1 MKKFKWSIL
10 LFIILALV
18 LSTGVSYLALNQNVK
33 KANENTTQKMTVALV
48 NEDQGTVFEGNK
60 IAFGDQFVKNV
71 NKNTKQEWYV
81 VSRGV
86 AESGLKNNNYN
97 MMIVIPNDF
106 SRKAVAIDSEL
117 PEKLTL
123 NYKVNATGNK
133 DLKAE
138 AENTASAILEDFN
151 KQIIDVYFASVIGK
165 LQGAQ
170 DNIGK
175 IIEKGTN
182 QTTMYKK
189 DVHSPLANYTNQF
202 KTVQDYTGIS
212 VNSFKG
218 FQDVLKGF
226 GQALDEGNKSNNT
239 YLEGFNNFQK
249 IQTDNNLLANN
260 FTNQFNQ
267 YMSDMNSGDVLKQ
280 LSALESANKIIANQ
294 FTLSEKDPN
303 ILADASTIQ
312 KYLTDVKKQ
321 VSEYDTELAGKLESD
336 IQETVIKK
344 LKQSMSNDGKQ
355 EIFINTLMKQPDVRI
370 KKQIENLIAKLPS
383 LNMEEIGQSDLPDT
397 TKLQLQNVIQFTKK
411 YNKENN
417 FYYDPVNKIS
427 LGSAIKEVKDKLYTE
442 GITFSDTAKVI
453 KMESSQTLKINI
465 PEEFK
470 LDGSTEA
477 LHIDGVDRTSDFL
490 QSEAGEITIAP
501 RNEGDIKI
509 SLHVKLKDPN
519 INIDVFSPVTW
530 QWELSGTHKKETSSE
545 KEEPN
550 KEDKGTQTEN
560 SKVENVVHKS
570 QYGIMP
576 LVHSAKNPIIKKM
589 ENTTGKDNGTGG
601 SPGGGTGTDN
611 GTGGNPGGGTGTD
624 NGTGGNPGG
633 GTGTDNGTGG
643 NPGGGTGTDN
653 GTGGNPG
660 GGTGTDNGTGGN
672 PGGGTGTDNG
682 TGGNPGGGTGTDNGT
697 GGNPGGGTGT
707 DNGTGG
713 NPGGGT
719 GTDNG
724 TGGNPGGGTG
734 TDNGT
739 GGNPGG
745 GTGTDNGTG
754 GNPGG
759 GTGTDNG
766 TGGNPGGE
774 TGTDNGKVIES
785 TTNQVVHQKTEV
797 LTKNISNVL
806 IKEAVDTVES
816 YQGLMSLYEMYY
828 GIDLRTKDVGP
839 KLEEG
844 SLDAIATE
852 QSLYYVL
859 NKQSLIDLISNLV
872 SASITSEVKQDMTGL
887 KQKIDSYQQL
897 ITSADQNSML
907 LAEKLNETMQQATSM
922 NQNLGEYVKGLAKW
936 RESSLK
942 LAEEQQVLTTNNA
955 GEQTAVLSLD
965 SGIKS
970 LTMQTQSLVESSKH
984 SLATSDDVYKT
995 FDQINGQ
1002 AKEIQDS
1009 GTTIVSK
1016 ADSLLND
1023 FTKKMED
1030 DKAFSKNFT
1039 KILANSRIGDRQN
1052 EMLYEFLSSPVQ
1064 KQNDGVIVAG
1074 NAFTPYLIV
1083 LTCFI
1088 VALFTAYAIANQE
1101 KKRTQSDH
1109 FEERFSLIDMN
1120 VPTTVVAFGISI
1132 VEGISIGVIS
1142 GRLLKFGQDQ
1152 SLLWIAFITIIMMAF
1167 VLVSTYLLR
1176 QIKMVGMFI
1185 LLVFLSMYLFLTE
1198 AVGSKVDQMS
1208 SVGKLRQFSPLQYI
1222 EGFLN
1227 DFISGKDT
1235 GKVIFIVLFV
1245 IAIIGLVSNLFVWH
1259 KKWEEKEVNDQ
1270 TMEHS
1275 G

>member
-33 KANENTTQKMTVALV
+33 KANENSTPKMTVALV

-86 AESGLKNNNYN
+86 AENGLKNNNYN

-138 AENTASAILEDFN
+138 AENTASTILEDFN
-151 KQIIDVYFASVIGK
+151 KQIIDVYFASIIGK

-175 IIEKGTN
+175 IIEKGN
-182 QTTMYKK
+182 VQTTMYKK

-202 KTVQDYTGIS
+202 KTVQDYTGVS
-212 VNSFKG
+212 VTSFKG

-226 GQALDEGNKSNNT
+226 GLALDEGNKSNNT
-239 YLEGFNNFQK
+239 YLDGFNNFQK
-249 IQTDNNLLANN
+249 MQTDNNLLANN

-267 YMSDMNSGDVLKQ
+267 YMSDMNTGDVLKQ
-280 LSALESANKIIANQ
+280 LSALESANKVITNQ
-294 FTLSEKDPN
+294 FTLSEKEPN
-303 ILADASTIQ
+303 ILADASAIQ
-312 KYLTDVKKQ
+312 KNLTDVKKQ
-321 VSEYDTELAGKLESD
+321 VSEYDTELAEKLESD
-336 IQETVIKK
+336 IQGTIIKK

-370 KKQIENLIAKLPS
+370 KKQIESLIAKLPS
-383 LNMEEIGQSDLPDT
+383 LNMEEIVQSELPDA
-397 TKLQLQNVIQFTKK
+397 TKLQLQNVIQFTNK

-427 LGSAIKEVKDKLYTE
+427 LGNAIKEVKDRLYKE
-442 GITFSDTAKVI
+442 GITFSDTANVI

-465 PEEFK
+465 PEEFE
-470 LDGSTEA
+470 LYGNTGA
-477 LHIDGVDRTSDFL
+477 LHIDDVDRTSDFL
-490 QSEAGEITIAP
+490 QSEAGEITIPP

-509 SLHVKLKDPN
+509 NLHVKLKNTN
-519 INIDVFSPVTW
+519 INIDVFSPVMW
-530 QWELSGTHKKETSSE
+530 DWKLSGNHKKETSSE

-576 LVHSAKNPIIKKM
+576 LVHNAKKPIIKKM
-589 ENTTGKDNGTGG
+589 ENTTGNNGG
-601 SPGGGTGTDN
+601 SQEGGSGIGNGGNQEGGTGTGN
-611 GTGGNPGGGTGTD
+611 GGNPNPGTG
-624 NGTGGNPGG
+624 NGGNPNP
-633 GTGTDNGTGG
+633 GTGNGG
-643 NPGGGTGTDN
+643 NPNPGTGN
-653 GTGGNPG
+653 GGNPDP
-660 GGTGTDNGTGGN
+660 GTGNGGN
-672 PGGGTGTDNG
+672 PDPGTGN
-682 TGGNPGGGTGTDNGT
+682 GGNPDPGTGN
-697 GGNPGGGTGT
+697 GGNPNPGTGNEGNP
-707 DNGTGG
+707 DPGTGNEGNPDPGTGNEGNPDPGTGNEGNPDPGTGNGG
-713 NPGGGT
+713 NPDPGT
-719 GTDNG
+719 GN
-724 TGGNPGGGTG
+724 GGNPDPGTG
-734 TDNGT
+734 N
-739 GGNPGG
+739 GGNQ
-745 GTGTDNGTG
+745 NQG
-754 GNPGG
+754 GNS
-759 GTGTDNG
+759 TT
-766 TGGNPGGE
+766 
-774 TGTDNGKVIES
+774 IES
-785 TTNQVVHQKTEV
+785 TTNQVVHQKSEE
-797 LTKNISNVL
+797 LTKNISSVL

-816 YQGLMSLYEMYY
+816 YQGLISLYEMYY

-872 SASITSEVKQDMTGL
+872 SSSITTEVKQDMTGL
-887 KQKIDSYQQL
+887 KQKIDSYQQF

-907 LAEKLNETMQQATSM
+907 LAEKLNVTTQQATSM
-922 NQNLGEYVKGLAKW
+922 NENLGEYLKGLAKW

-942 LAEEQQVLTTNNA
+942 LVEEQQVLTTNNT

-970 LTMQTQSLVESSKH
+970 LMMQSQSLVESSKH
-984 SLATSDDVYKT
+984 SLTTSDDVYKT

-1002 AKEIQDS
+1002 AKEIQES

-1023 FTKKMED
+1023 FTKKMDD
-1030 DKAFSKNFT
+1030 DKSFSKNFT

-1052 EMLYEFLSSPVQ
+1052 EMLYQFLSSPVQ

-1109 FEERFSLIDMN
+1109 FEEKFSLIDMN

-1132 VEGISIGVIS
+1132 VEGISIGIIS
-1142 GRLLKFGQDQ
+1142 GRLLQFGQDQ

-1208 SVGKLRQFSPLQYI
+1208 SVGKVRQFSPLQYI
-1222 EGFLN
+1222 ESFLN

>member
-1 MKKFKWSIL
+1 
-10 LFIILALV
+10 
-18 LSTGVSYLALNQNVK
+18 
-33 KANENTTQKMTVALV
+33 
-48 NEDQGTVFEGNK
+48 
-60 IAFGDQFVKNV
+60 
-71 NKNTKQEWYV
+71 
-81 VSRGV
+81 
-86 AESGLKNNNYN
+86 
-97 MMIVIPNDF
+97 
-106 SRKAVAIDSEL
+106 
-117 PEKLTL
+117 
-123 NYKVNATGNK
+123 
-133 DLKAE
+133 
-138 AENTASAILEDFN
+138 
-151 KQIIDVYFASVIGK
+151 
-165 LQGAQ
+165 
-170 DNIGK
+170 
-175 IIEKGTN
+175 
-182 QTTMYKK
+182 
-189 DVHSPLANYTNQF
+189 
-202 KTVQDYTGIS
+202 
-212 VNSFKG
+212 
-218 FQDVLKGF
+218 
-226 GQALDEGNKSNNT
+226 
-239 YLEGFNNFQK
+239 
-249 IQTDNNLLANN
+249 
-260 FTNQFNQ
+260 
-267 YMSDMNSGDVLKQ
+267 
-280 LSALESANKIIANQ
+280 
-294 FTLSEKDPN
+294 
-303 ILADASTIQ
+303 
-312 KYLTDVKKQ
+312 
-321 VSEYDTELAGKLESD
+321 
-336 IQETVIKK
+336 
-344 LKQSMSNDGKQ
+344 
-355 EIFINTLMKQPDVRI
+355 
-370 KKQIENLIAKLPS
+370 
-383 LNMEEIGQSDLPDT
+383 
-397 TKLQLQNVIQFTKK
+397 
-411 YNKENN
+411 
-417 FYYDPVNKIS
+417 
-427 LGSAIKEVKDKLYTE
+427 
-442 GITFSDTAKVI
+442 
-453 KMESSQTLKINI
+453 
-465 PEEFK
+465 
-470 LDGSTEA
+470 
-477 LHIDGVDRTSDFL
+477 
-490 QSEAGEITIAP
+490 
-501 RNEGDIKI
+501 
-509 SLHVKLKDPN
+509 
-519 INIDVFSPVTW
+519 
-530 QWELSGTHKKETSSE
+530 
-545 KEEPN
+545 
-550 KEDKGTQTEN
+550 
-560 SKVENVVHKS
+560 
-570 QYGIMP
+570 
-576 LVHSAKNPIIKKM
+576 
-589 ENTTGKDNGTGG
+589 
-601 SPGGGTGTDN
+601 GTDN
-611 GTGGNPGGGTGTD
+611 GGNPGGGTGTD
-624 NGTGGNPGG
+624 NGGNPGGGTGTDNGGNPGG
-633 GTGTDNGTGG
+633 GTGTDNGG

-653 GTGGNPG
+653 GNGGNQNQG
-660 GGTGTDNGTGGN
+660 GGST
-672 PGGGTGTDNG
+672 
-682 TGGNPGGGTGTDNGT
+682 
-697 GGNPGGGTGT
+697 
-707 DNGTGG
+707 
-713 NPGGGT
+713 
-719 GTDNG
+719 
-724 TGGNPGGGTG
+724 
-734 TDNGT
+734 
-739 GGNPGG
+739 
-745 GTGTDNGTG
+745 
-754 GNPGG
+754 
-759 GTGTDNG
+759 
-766 TGGNPGGE
+766 
-774 TGTDNGKVIES
+774 VIER
-785 TTNQVVHQKTEV
+785 TNNYIVHQKTEK
-797 LTKNISNVL
+797 LTNNTSNVL
-806 IKEAVDTVES
+806 IKEAVETVQS
-816 YQGLMSLYEMYY
+816 YQGLMSLYQVYY
-828 GIDLRTKDVGP
+828 GIDLRTNDVGP

-844 SLDAIATE
+844 SLDAIATDH
-852 QSLYYVL
+852 SLYYML
-859 NKQSLIDLISNLV
+859 NKQSVIDLISNLV

-942 LAEEQQVLTTNNA
+942 LVEEQQVLTTNNA

-1132 VEGISIGVIS
+1132 VEGISIGIIS

>member
-18 LSTGVSYLALNQNVK
+18 LSTGISYLALNQNVK
-33 KANENTTQKMTVALV
+33 KANENTTPKMTVALV

-175 IIEKGTN
+175 IIEKGIN

-226 GQALDEGNKSNNT
+226 GQALEEGNKSNNT

-249 IQTDNNLLANN
+249 MQTDNNLLANN

-267 YMSDMNSGDVLKQ
+267 YMSDMNSGDTLKQ

-303 ILADASTIQ
+303 ILADASAIQ

-336 IQETVIKK
+336 IQATI
-344 LKQSMSNDGKQ
+344 LKRLQKSISNDGQ
-355 EIFINTLMKQPDVRI
+355 HEVVINSLMKQPDLRI
-370 KKQIENLIAKLPS
+370 KQQIENLIAKLPS
-383 LNMEEIGQSDLPDT
+383 LNMEEIVQSDLPDV
-397 TKLQLQNVIQFTKK
+397 TKLQLKNVIQFTNK

-417 FYYDPVNKIS
+417 FNYDPVNKIS
-427 LGSAIKEVKDKLYTE
+427 LGNSIKKVKESLAKD

-453 KMESSQTLKINI
+453 GMDSSQTMNI
-465 PEEFK
+465 TIPSGFE
-470 LDGSTEA
+470 LYGNTDS
-477 LHIDGVDRTSDFL
+477 LLIDGVDRTSEFL
-490 QSEAGEITIAP
+490 QNGAVAISA
-501 RNEGDIKI
+501 RNEGDLKI
-509 SLHVKLKDPN
+509 SLHVKLVDPS

-530 QWELSGTHKKETSSE
+530 EWKLNGNYEKETSTG

-550 KEDKGTQTEN
+550 KEEPNKENEGTKTGN
-560 SKVENVVHKS
+560 SKVENVVNKA

-576 LVHSAKNPIIKKM
+576 LVHTVNKPIIQKT
-589 ENTTGKDNGTGG
+589 EQSNNTEGN
-601 SPGGGTGTDN
+601 PGGGTGTDN
-611 GTGGNPGGGTGTD
+611 GTEGNPGGGTGTD

-653 GTGGNPG
+653 GNGGNQNQG
-660 GGTGTDNGTGGN
+660 GGST
-672 PGGGTGTDNG
+672 
-682 TGGNPGGGTGTDNGT
+682 
-697 GGNPGGGTGT
+697 
-707 DNGTGG
+707 
-713 NPGGGT
+713 
-719 GTDNG
+719 
-724 TGGNPGGGTG
+724 
-734 TDNGT
+734 
-739 GGNPGG
+739 
-745 GTGTDNGTG
+745 
-754 GNPGG
+754 
-759 GTGTDNG
+759 
-766 TGGNPGGE
+766 
-774 TGTDNGKVIES
+774 VIER
-785 TTNQVVHQKTEV
+785 TNNHVVHQKTEK
-797 LTKNISNVL
+797 LTDNTSNIL
-806 IKEAVDTVES
+806 IKEAVETVQS
-816 YQGLMSLYEMYY
+816 YQGLMSLYQVYY
-828 GIDLRTKDVGP
+828 GIDLRTNDVGP

-844 SLDAIATE
+844 SLDAIATDH
-852 QSLYYVL
+852 SLYYML
-859 NKQSLIDLISNLV
+859 NKQSVIDLISNLV
-872 SASITSEVKQDMTGL
+872 SASIMSEVKQDMMGL

-897 ITSADQNSML
+897 ITSADQNSIL

-922 NQNLGEYVKGLAKW
+922 NQNLGEYLKGLAKW

-1002 AKEIQDS
+1002 AKEIQES

-1052 EMLYEFLSSPVQ
+1052 EMLYDFLASPVQ

-1132 VEGISIGVIS
+1132 VEGISIGIIS

-1208 SVGKLRQFSPLQYI
+1208 SVGKMRQFSPLQYI

>member
-336 IQETVIKK
+336 MQATI
-344 LKQSMSNDGKQ
+344 LKRLQKSISNDGQ
-355 EIFINTLMKQPDVRI
+355 HEVVINSLMKQPDIRI
-370 KKQIENLIAKLPS
+370 KQQMEDLIKKLPS
-383 LNMEEIGQSDLPDT
+383 LNMEEIVQSDLPDV
-397 TKLQLQNVIQFTKK
+397 TKLQLKNVIQFTNK

-417 FYYDPVNKIS
+417 FYYDPANKIS
-427 LGSAIKEVKDKLYTE
+427 LGNAMKEVKANLYKY
-442 GITFSDTAKVI
+442 GIIFNDTAKVI
-453 KMESSQTLKINI
+453 GMESPQTLTVSI
-465 PEEFK
+465 PSGFE
-470 LDGSTEA
+470 LYGSTDS
-477 LHIDGVDRTSDFL
+477 LLIDGVDRTSEFL
-490 QSEAGEITIAP
+490 QNGAVAISAH
-501 RNEGDIKI
+501 NDGDFRI
-509 SLHVKLKDPN
+509 SLRVKLIDPN
-519 INIDVFSPVTW
+519 SKIDVFSPVTW
-530 QWELSGTHKKETSSE
+530 EWKLDGKNEKETSTGKE
-545 KEEPN
+545 ETKKEEPN
-550 KEDKGTQTEN
+550 KENEGTKTDN
-560 SKVENVVHKS
+560 SKVENVVNKT

-576 LVHSAKNPIIKKM
+576 LVNTVNKPIIQKK
-589 ENTTGKDNGTGG
+589 EQSNNNTEGN
-601 SPGGGTGTDN
+601 PGGGTGTDN
-611 GTGGNPGGGTGTD
+611 EGNPGGGTGTDNGGNPGGGTGTD
-624 NGTGGNPGG
+624 NGGNPGGGTGTDNGGNPGG
-633 GTGTDNGTGG
+633 GTGTDNGG

-653 GTGGNPG
+653 GGNPE
-660 GGTGTDNGTGGN
+660 GGTGTDNGGN
-672 PGGGTGTDNG
+672 QNQGGGS
-682 TGGNPGGGTGTDNGT
+682 
-697 GGNPGGGTGT
+697 
-707 DNGTGG
+707 
-713 NPGGGT
+713 
-719 GTDNG
+719 
-724 TGGNPGGGTG
+724 
-734 TDNGT
+734 
-739 GGNPGG
+739 
-745 GTGTDNGTG
+745 
-754 GNPGG
+754 
-759 GTGTDNG
+759 
-766 TGGNPGGE
+766 
-774 TGTDNGKVIES
+774 KVIER
-785 TTNQVVHQKTEV
+785 TNNHIVHQKTET
-797 LTKNISNVL
+797 LTDSTSNVL
-806 IKEAVDTVES
+806 IKEAVETVQS
-816 YQGLMSLYEMYY
+816 YQGLMSLYQVYY
-828 GIDLRTKDVGP
+828 GIDLRTNDVGP

-844 SLDAIATE
+844 SLDAIATDH
-852 QSLYYVL
+852 SLYYML
-859 NKQSLIDLISNLV
+859 NKQSVIDLISNLV

-1002 AKEIQDS
+1002 AKEIQES

>member
-33 KANENTTQKMTVALV
+33 KANENTTPKMTVALV

-86 AESGLKNNNYN
+86 AENGLKNNNYN

-106 SRKAVAIDSEL
+106 SRKAVAIDSEI

-138 AENTASAILEDFN
+138 AENTASVILEDFN
-151 KQIIDVYFASVIGK
+151 KQIIDVYFASIIGK

-175 IIEKGTN
+175 IIEKGN
-182 QTTMYKK
+182 VQTTMYKK
-189 DVHSPLANYTNQF
+189 DIHSPLANYTNQF
-202 KTVQDYTGIS
+202 KTVQDYTGVS

-226 GQALDEGNKSNNT
+226 GQALDEGNKSNST
-239 YLEGFNNFQK
+239 YLDGFNNFQK
-249 IQTDNNLLANN
+249 MQTDNNLLANN

-267 YMSDMNSGDVLKQ
+267 YMNDMNTGDALKQ
-280 LSALESANKIIANQ
+280 LSALESANKIISNQ
-294 FTLSEKDPN
+294 FTFSEKEPN
-303 ILADASTIQ
+303 ILTDAAAIQ
-312 KYLTDVKKQ
+312 KYLADVKKQ

-355 EIFINTLMKQPDVRI
+355 EIFINTLMKQPDARI

-397 TKLQLQNVIQFTKK
+397 TKLQLQNVIQFTQK

-427 LGSAIKEVKDKLYTE
+427 LGNAIKEVKDRLYTE

-453 KMESSQTLKINI
+453 KMESPQILKIKI

-470 LDGSTEA
+470 LDGSTGF
-477 LHIDGVDRTSDFL
+477 LHIDDVDRTSDFL

-509 SLHVKLKDPN
+509 SLDVKLKDPN

-530 QWELSGTHKKETSSE
+530 QWELSGTHKKETSPE

-601 SPGGGTGTDN
+601 
-611 GTGGNPGGGTGTD
+611 NPGGGTGTD

-633 GTGTDNGTGG
+633 GTGKDNGTGG
-643 NPGGGTGTDN
+643 NS
-653 GTGGNPG
+653 
-660 GGTGTDNGTGGN
+660 
-672 PGGGTGTDNG
+672 
-682 TGGNPGGGTGTDNGT
+682 
-697 GGNPGGGTGT
+697 
-707 DNGTGG
+707 
-713 NPGGGT
+713 
-719 GTDNG
+719 
-724 TGGNPGGGTG
+724 GGGTG

-774 TGTDNGKVIES
+774 TGTDNGTGGNPGGETGTDNGKVTES
-785 TTNQVVHQKTEV
+785 TTNQVVHQKAEV
-797 LTKNISNVL
+797 LTKNISSVL

-844 SLDAIATE
+844 SLDAIATD

-872 SASITSEVKQDMTGL
+872 SSSITTEIKQDMSGL
-887 KQKIDSYQQL
+887 KQKINSYQQS

-907 LAEKLNETMQQATSM
+907 LAEKLNGTTQQATSM
-922 NQNLGEYVKGLAKW
+922 NENLGEYLKGLAKW
-936 RESSLK
+936 RENSLK
-942 LAEEQQVLTTNNA
+942 LVEEQQVLTANHA

-970 LTMQTQSLVESSKH
+970 LMMQSQSLVESSKH

-1016 ADSLLND
+1016 ADLLLND

-1030 DKAFSKNFT
+1030 DKSFSKNFT

-1052 EMLYEFLSSPVQ
+1052 EMLYDFLASPVQ

-1101 KKRTQSDH
+1101 KKRMQSDH
-1109 FEERFSLIDMN
+1109 FEEKFSLIDMN

-1132 VEGISIGVIS
+1132 VEGISIGIIS

-1152 SLLWIAFITIIMMAF
+1152 SLLWIAFITFIMMAF

-1208 SVGKLRQFSPLQYI
+1208 SVGKIRQFSPLQYI
-1222 EGFLN
+1222 ESFLN

-1235 GKVIFIVLFV
+1235 GKVIFVVLFV

>member
-33 KANENTTQKMTVALV
+33 KANENTTPKMTVALV
-48 NEDQGTVFEGNK
+48 NEDQGIVFEGNK

-71 NKNTKQEWYV
+71 NKNMKQEWYV

-86 AESGLKNNNYN
+86 AENGLKNNNYN

-106 SRKAVAIDSEL
+106 SRKAVAIDSEI

-138 AENTASAILEDFN
+138 AENTASVILEDFN
-151 KQIIDVYFASVIGK
+151 KQIIDVYFASIIGK

-175 IIEKGTN
+175 IIEKGN
-182 QTTMYKK
+182 VQTTMYKK
-189 DVHSPLANYTNQF
+189 DIHSPLANYTNQF
-202 KTVQDYTGIS
+202 KTVQDYTGVS

-239 YLEGFNNFQK
+239 YLDGFNNFQK
-249 IQTDNNLLANN
+249 MQTDNNLLANN

-267 YMSDMNSGDVLKQ
+267 YMNDMNTGDALKQ
-280 LSALESANKIIANQ
+280 LSALESANKIISNQ
-294 FTLSEKDPN
+294 FTFSEKEPN
-303 ILADASTIQ
+303 ILTDASAIQ

-411 YNKENN
+411 YNKEND
-417 FYYDPVNKIS
+417 FYYDPVNKVS
-427 LGSAIKEVKDKLYTE
+427 LGNAIKEVKDRLYTE
-442 GITFSDTAKVI
+442 GITFSDTVKVI
-453 KMESSQTLKINI
+453 KMESPQILKIKI

-477 LHIDGVDRTSDFL
+477 LYIDDVDRTSDFL

-509 SLHVKLKDPN
+509 SLHVKLKDSN
-519 INIDVFSPVTW
+519 INIDVFSPVMW
-530 QWELSGTHKKETSSE
+530 QWELSGTHKKETSPE
-545 KEEPN
+545 KEKPN

-601 SPGGGTGTDN
+601 SQGGGTGK
-611 GTGGNPGGGTGTD
+611 
-624 NGTGGNPGG
+624 
-633 GTGTDNGTGG
+633 
-643 NPGGGTGTDN
+643 
-653 GTGGNPG
+653 
-660 GGTGTDNGTGGN
+660 
-672 PGGGTGTDNG
+672 
-682 TGGNPGGGTGTDNGT
+682 
-697 GGNPGGGTGT
+697 
-707 DNGTGG
+707 
-713 NPGGGT
+713 
-719 GTDNG
+719 DNG

-785 TTNQVVHQKTEV
+785 TTNQVIHQKTEKI
-797 LTKNISNVL
+797 TDITSSVL

-844 SLDAIATE
+844 SLDAIATD

-872 SASITSEVKQDMTGL
+872 SSSITTEIKQDMSGL
-887 KQKIDSYQQL
+887 KQKINSYQQS

-907 LAEKLNETMQQATSM
+907 LAEKLNGTTQQATSM
-922 NQNLGEYVKGLAKW
+922 NENLGEYVKGLAKW
-936 RESSLK
+936 RENSLK
-942 LAEEQQVLTTNNA
+942 LVEEQQVVTTNHA

-970 LTMQTQSLVESSKH
+970 LMMQSQSLVESSKH

-1016 ADSLLND
+1016 ADLLLND

-1030 DKAFSKNFT
+1030 DKSFSKNFT

-1052 EMLYEFLSSPVQ
+1052 EMLYDFLASPVQ

-1101 KKRTQSDH
+1101 KKRMQSDH
-1109 FEERFSLIDMN
+1109 FEEKFSLIDMN

-1132 VEGISIGVIS
+1132 VEGISIGIIS

-1152 SLLWIAFITIIMMAF
+1152 SLLWIAFITFIMMAF

-1208 SVGKLRQFSPLQYI
+1208 SVGKIRQFSPLQYI
-1222 EGFLN
+1222 ESFLN

-1235 GKVIFIVLFV
+1235 GKVIFVVLFV

>member
-1 MKKFKWSIL
+1 M
-10 LFIILALV
+10 
-18 LSTGVSYLALNQNVK
+18 
-33 KANENTTQKMTVALV
+33 
-48 NEDQGTVFEGNK
+48 
-60 IAFGDQFVKNV
+60 
-71 NKNTKQEWYV
+71 
-81 VSRGV
+81 
-86 AESGLKNNNYN
+86 
-97 MMIVIPNDF
+97 
-106 SRKAVAIDSEL
+106 
-117 PEKLTL
+117 
-123 NYKVNATGNK
+123 
-133 DLKAE
+133 KAE
-138 AENTASAILEDFN
+138 AENTASVILEDFN
-151 KQIIDVYFASVIGK
+151 KQIIDVYFASIIGK

-175 IIEKGTN
+175 IIEKGN
-182 QTTMYKK
+182 VQTTMYKK
-189 DVHSPLANYTNQF
+189 DIHSPLANYTNQF
-202 KTVQDYTGIS
+202 KTVQDYTGVS

-226 GQALDEGNKSNNT
+226 GQALDEGNKSNST
-239 YLEGFNNFQK
+239 YLDGFNNFQK
-249 IQTDNNLLANN
+249 MQTDNNLLANN

-267 YMSDMNSGDVLKQ
+267 YMNDMNTGDALKQ
-280 LSALESANKIIANQ
+280 LSALESANKIISNQ
-294 FTLSEKDPN
+294 FTFSEKEPN
-303 ILADASTIQ
+303 ILTDAAAIQ
-312 KYLTDVKKQ
+312 KYLADVKKQ

-355 EIFINTLMKQPDVRI
+355 EIFINTLMKQPDARI

-397 TKLQLQNVIQFTKK
+397 TKLQLQNVIQFTQK

-427 LGSAIKEVKDKLYTE
+427 LGNAIKEVKDRLYTE

-453 KMESSQTLKINI
+453 KMESPQILKIKI

-470 LDGSTEA
+470 LDGSTGF
-477 LHIDGVDRTSDFL
+477 LHIDDVDRTSDFL

-509 SLHVKLKDPN
+509 SLDVKLKDPN

-530 QWELSGTHKKETSSE
+530 QWELSGTHKKETSPE

-601 SPGGGTGTDN
+601 
-611 GTGGNPGGGTGTD
+611 NPGGGTGTE
-624 NGTGGNPGG
+624 NGTGGNTGG
-633 GTGTDNGTGG
+633 GTGTE
-643 NPGGGTGTDN
+643 
-653 GTGGNPG
+653 
-660 GGTGTDNGTGGN
+660 
-672 PGGGTGTDNG
+672 
-682 TGGNPGGGTGTDNGT
+682 
-697 GGNPGGGTGT
+697 
-707 DNGTGG
+707 
-713 NPGGGT
+713 
-719 GTDNG
+719 
-724 TGGNPGGGTG
+724 
-734 TDNGT
+734 
-739 GGNPGG
+739 
-745 GTGTDNGTG
+745 NGTG

-774 TGTDNGKVIES
+774 TGTDNGKVTES
-785 TTNQVVHQKTEV
+785 TTNQVVHQKAEV
-797 LTKNISNVL
+797 LTKNISSVL

-844 SLDAIATE
+844 SLDAIATD

-872 SASITSEVKQDMTGL
+872 SSSITTEIKQDMSGL
-887 KQKIDSYQQL
+887 KQKINSYQQS

-907 LAEKLNETMQQATSM
+907 LAEKLNGTTQQATSM
-922 NQNLGEYVKGLAKW
+922 NENLGEYLKGLAKW
-936 RESSLK
+936 RENSLK
-942 LAEEQQVLTTNNA
+942 LVEEQQVLTANHA

-970 LTMQTQSLVESSKH
+970 LMMQSQSLVESSKH

-1016 ADSLLND
+1016 ADLLLND

-1030 DKAFSKNFT
+1030 DKSFSKNFT

-1052 EMLYEFLSSPVQ
+1052 EMLYDFLASPVQ

-1101 KKRTQSDH
+1101 KKRMQSDH
-1109 FEERFSLIDMN
+1109 FEEKFSLIDMN

-1132 VEGISIGVIS
+1132 VEGISIGIIS

-1152 SLLWIAFITIIMMAF
+1152 SLLWIAFITFIMMAF

-1208 SVGKLRQFSPLQYI
+1208 SVGKIRQFSPLQYI
-1222 EGFLN
+1222 ESFLN

-1235 GKVIFIVLFV
+1235 GKVIFVVLFV

>member
-33 KANENTTQKMTVALV
+33 KANENTTPKMTVALV

-86 AESGLKNNNYN
+86 AENGLKNNNYN

-106 SRKAVAIDSEL
+106 SRKAVAIDSEI

-138 AENTASAILEDFN
+138 AENTASVILEDFN
-151 KQIIDVYFASVIGK
+151 KQIIDVYFASIIGK

-175 IIEKGTN
+175 IIEKGN
-182 QTTMYKK
+182 VQTTMYKK
-189 DVHSPLANYTNQF
+189 DIHSPLANYTNQF
-202 KTVQDYTGIS
+202 KTVQDYTGVS

-226 GQALDEGNKSNNT
+226 GQALDEGNKSNST
-239 YLEGFNNFQK
+239 YLDGFNNFQK
-249 IQTDNNLLANN
+249 MQTDNNLLANN

-267 YMSDMNSGDVLKQ
+267 YMNDMNTGDALKQ
-280 LSALESANKIIANQ
+280 LSALESANKSISNQ
-294 FTLSEKDPN
+294 FTFSEKEPN
-303 ILADASTIQ
+303 ILTDASAVQ
-312 KYLTDVKKQ
+312 KYLADVKKQ

-355 EIFINTLMKQPDVRI
+355 EIFINTLMKQPDARI

-383 LNMEEIGQSDLPDT
+383 LNMEEIGQSDLPDA

-427 LGSAIKEVKDKLYTE
+427 LGNAIKEVKDRLYTE
-442 GITFSDTAKVI
+442 RITFSDTAKVI
-453 KMESSQTLKINI
+453 KMESPQILKIKI

-477 LHIDGVDRTSDFL
+477 LYIDDVDRTSDFL

-509 SLHVKLKDPN
+509 DLHVKLKDPN
-519 INIDVFSPVTW
+519 INIDVFSPVMW
-530 QWELSGTHKKETSSE
+530 QWELSGTHTKETSPE
-545 KEEPN
+545 KEEPNKEEPN

-576 LVHSAKNPIIKKM
+576 LVHNAKKPIIKKM
-589 ENTTGKDNGTGG
+589 ENTTGN
-601 SPGGGTGTDN
+601 N
-611 GTGGNPGGGTGTD
+611 EGNPGGGTGTD

-643 NPGGGTGTDN
+643 NR
-653 GTGGNPG
+653 
-660 GGTGTDNGTGGN
+660 
-672 PGGGTGTDNG
+672 
-682 TGGNPGGGTGTDNGT
+682 
-697 GGNPGGGTGT
+697 
-707 DNGTGG
+707 
-713 NPGGGT
+713 GGGT

-785 TTNQVVHQKTEV
+785 TTNQVIHQKTEKIPDI
-797 LTKNISNVL
+797 TSSVL

-844 SLDAIATE
+844 SLDAIATD

-872 SASITSEVKQDMTGL
+872 SSSITTEIKQDMSGL
-887 KQKIDSYQQL
+887 KQKINSYQQS

-907 LAEKLNETMQQATSM
+907 LAEKLNGTTQQATSM
-922 NQNLGEYVKGLAKW
+922 NENLGEYVKGLAKW
-936 RESSLK
+936 RENSLK
-942 LAEEQQVLTTNNA
+942 LVEEQQVVTTNHA

-970 LTMQTQSLVESSKH
+970 LMMQSQSLVESSKH

-1016 ADSLLND
+1016 ADLLLND

-1030 DKAFSKNFT
+1030 DKSFSKNFT

-1052 EMLYEFLSSPVQ
+1052 EMLYDFLASPVQ

-1101 KKRTQSDH
+1101 KKRMQSDH
-1109 FEERFSLIDMN
+1109 FEEKFSLIDMN

-1132 VEGISIGVIS
+1132 VEGISIGIIS

-1152 SLLWIAFITIIMMAF
+1152 SLLWIAFITFIMMAF

-1208 SVGKLRQFSPLQYI
+1208 SVGKIRQFSPLQYI
-1222 EGFLN
+1222 ESFLN

-1235 GKVIFIVLFV
+1235 GKVIFVVLFV

>member
-336 IQETVIKK
+336 MQATI
-344 LKQSMSNDGKQ
+344 LKRLQKSISNDGQ
-355 EIFINTLMKQPDVRI
+355 HEVVINSLMKQPDTRI
-370 KKQIENLIAKLPS
+370 KQQMEDLIKKLPS
-383 LNMEEIGQSDLPDT
+383 LNMEEIVQSDLPDV
-397 TKLQLQNVIQFTKK
+397 TKLQLKNVIQFTNK

-417 FYYDPVNKIS
+417 FDYDPANKIS
-427 LGSAIKEVKDKLYTE
+427 LGNAMKEVKANLYKY
-442 GITFSDTAKVI
+442 GIIFNDTAKVI
-453 KMESSQTLKINI
+453 GMESPQTLTVSI
-465 PEEFK
+465 PSGFE
-470 LDGSTEA
+470 LYGSTDS
-477 LHIDGVDRTSDFL
+477 LLIDGVDRTSEFL
-490 QSEAGEITIAP
+490 QNGAVAISAH
-501 RNEGDIKI
+501 NDGDFRI
-509 SLHVKLKDPN
+509 SLRVKLIDPN
-519 INIDVFSPVTW
+519 SKIDVFSPVTW
-530 QWELSGTHKKETSSE
+530 EWKLDGKNEKETSTGKE
-545 KEEPN
+545 ETKKEEPN
-550 KEDKGTQTEN
+550 KENEGTKTDN
-560 SKVENVVHKS
+560 SKVENVVNKT

-576 LVHSAKNPIIKKM
+576 LVNTVNKPIIQKT
-589 ENTTGKDNGTGG
+589 EQSNNNTEGN
-601 SPGGGTGTDN
+601 PEGGTGTDN
-611 GTGGNPGGGTGTD
+611 GGNQNQGGGS
-624 NGTGGNPGG
+624 
-633 GTGTDNGTGG
+633 
-643 NPGGGTGTDN
+643 
-653 GTGGNPG
+653 
-660 GGTGTDNGTGGN
+660 
-672 PGGGTGTDNG
+672 
-682 TGGNPGGGTGTDNGT
+682 
-697 GGNPGGGTGT
+697 
-707 DNGTGG
+707 
-713 NPGGGT
+713 
-719 GTDNG
+719 
-724 TGGNPGGGTG
+724 
-734 TDNGT
+734 
-739 GGNPGG
+739 
-745 GTGTDNGTG
+745 
-754 GNPGG
+754 
-759 GTGTDNG
+759 
-766 TGGNPGGE
+766 
-774 TGTDNGKVIES
+774 KVIER
-785 TTNQVVHQKTEV
+785 TNNHIVHQKTET
-797 LTKNISNVL
+797 LTDSTSNVL
-806 IKEAVDTVES
+806 IKEAVETVQS
-816 YQGLMSLYEMYY
+816 YQGLMSLYQVYY
-828 GIDLRTKDVGP
+828 GIDLRTNDVGP

-844 SLDAIATE
+844 SLDAIATDH
-852 QSLYYVL
+852 SLYYML
-859 NKQSLIDLISNLV
+859 NKQSVIDLISNLV

-1002 AKEIQDS
+1002 AKEIQES

>member
-33 KANENTTQKMTVALV
+33 KANENTTPKMTVALV

-86 AESGLKNNNYN
+86 AENGLKNNNYN

-106 SRKAVAIDSEL
+106 SRKAVAIDSEI

-138 AENTASAILEDFN
+138 AENTASVILEDFN
-151 KQIIDVYFASVIGK
+151 KQIIDVYFASIIGK

-175 IIEKGTN
+175 IIEKGN
-182 QTTMYKK
+182 VQTTMYKK
-189 DVHSPLANYTNQF
+189 DIHSPLANYTNQF
-202 KTVQDYTGIS
+202 KTVQDYTGVS

-226 GQALDEGNKSNNT
+226 GQALDEGNKSNST
-239 YLEGFNNFQK
+239 YLDGFNNFQK
-249 IQTDNNLLANN
+249 MQTDNNLLANN

-267 YMSDMNSGDVLKQ
+267 YMNDMNTGDALKQ
-280 LSALESANKIIANQ
+280 LSALESANKIISNQ
-294 FTLSEKDPN
+294 FTFSEKEPN
-303 ILADASTIQ
+303 ILTDAAAIQ
-312 KYLTDVKKQ
+312 KYLADVKKQ

-355 EIFINTLMKQPDVRI
+355 EIFINTLMKQPDARI

-383 LNMEEIGQSDLPDT
+383 LNMEEIGQSDLPDA

-427 LGSAIKEVKDKLYTE
+427 LGNAIKEVKDRLYTE

-453 KMESSQTLKINI
+453 KMESPQILKIKI

-477 LHIDGVDRTSDFL
+477 LYIDDVDRTSDFL

-509 SLHVKLKDPN
+509 DLHVKLKDPN
-519 INIDVFSPVTW
+519 INIDVFSPVMW
-530 QWELSGTHKKETSSE
+530 QWELSGTHKKETSPE
-545 KEEPN
+545 KEKPN

-601 SPGGGTGTDN
+601 
-611 GTGGNPGGGTGTD
+611 
-624 NGTGGNPGG
+624 
-633 GTGTDNGTGG
+633 
-643 NPGGGTGTDN
+643 
-653 GTGGNPG
+653 
-660 GGTGTDNGTGGN
+660 
-672 PGGGTGTDNG
+672 
-682 TGGNPGGGTGTDNGT
+682 
-697 GGNPGGGTGT
+697 
-707 DNGTGG
+707 
-713 NPGGGT
+713 
-719 GTDNG
+719 
-724 TGGNPGGGTG
+724 
-734 TDNGT
+734 
-739 GGNPGG
+739 
-745 GTGTDNGTG
+745 
-754 GNPGG
+754 
-759 GTGTDNG
+759 
-766 TGGNPGGE
+766 NPGGE
-774 TGTDNGKVIES
+774 TGTDNGKVTES
-785 TTNQVVHQKTEV
+785 TTNQVVHQKAEV
-797 LTKNISNVL
+797 LTKNISSVL

-844 SLDAIATE
+844 SLDAIATD

-872 SASITSEVKQDMTGL
+872 SSSITTEIKQDMSGL
-887 KQKIDSYQQL
+887 KQKINSYQQS

-907 LAEKLNETMQQATSM
+907 LAEKLNGTTQQATSM
-922 NQNLGEYVKGLAKW
+922 NENLGEYLKGLAKW
-936 RESSLK
+936 RENSLK
-942 LAEEQQVLTTNNA
+942 LVEEQQVLTTNHA
-955 GEQTAVLSLD
+955 GEQTAILSLD

-970 LTMQTQSLVESSKH
+970 LMMQSQSLVESSKH

-1016 ADSLLND
+1016 ADLLLND

-1030 DKAFSKNFT
+1030 DKSFSKNFT

-1052 EMLYEFLSSPVQ
+1052 EMLYDFLASPVQ
-1064 KQNDGVIVAG
+1064 KQNDGVIAAG

-1101 KKRTQSDH
+1101 KKRMQSDH
-1109 FEERFSLIDMN
+1109 FEEKFSLIDMN

-1132 VEGISIGVIS
+1132 VEGISIGIIS

-1152 SLLWIAFITIIMMAF
+1152 SLLWIAFITFIMMAF

-1208 SVGKLRQFSPLQYI
+1208 SVGKIRQFSPLQYI
-1222 EGFLN
+1222 ESFLN

-1235 GKVIFIVLFV
+1235 GKVIFVVLFV

>member
-1 MKKFKWSIL
+1 M
-10 LFIILALV
+10 FIILALV

-33 KANENTTQKMTVALV
+33 KANENTTPKMTVALV

-86 AESGLKNNNYN
+86 AENGLKNNNYN

-106 SRKAVAIDSEL
+106 SRKAVAIDSEI

-138 AENTASAILEDFN
+138 AENTASVILEDFN
-151 KQIIDVYFASVIGK
+151 KQIIDVYFASIIGK

-175 IIEKGTN
+175 IIEKGN
-182 QTTMYKK
+182 VQTTMYKK
-189 DVHSPLANYTNQF
+189 DIHSPLANYTNQF
-202 KTVQDYTGIS
+202 KTVQDYTGVS

-226 GQALDEGNKSNNT
+226 GQALDEGNKSNST
-239 YLEGFNNFQK
+239 YLDGFNNFQK
-249 IQTDNNLLANN
+249 MQTDNNLLANN

-267 YMSDMNSGDVLKQ
+267 YMNDMNTGDALKQ
-280 LSALESANKIIANQ
+280 LSALESANKIISNQ
-294 FTLSEKDPN
+294 FTFSEKEPN
-303 ILADASTIQ
+303 ILTDAAAIQ
-312 KYLTDVKKQ
+312 KYLADVKKQ

-355 EIFINTLMKQPDVRI
+355 EIFINTLMKQPDARI

-427 LGSAIKEVKDKLYTE
+427 LGNAIKEVKDRLYTE

-453 KMESSQTLKINI
+453 KMESAQTLKISI
-465 PEEFK
+465 PEEFE
-470 LDGSTEA
+470 LYGSTEA
-477 LHIDGVDRTSDFL
+477 LKIDDVDYTSMFL
-490 QSEAGEITIAP
+490 EKNGEITIPP

-509 SLHVKLKDPN
+509 NLNVKLKDPN
-519 INIDVFSPVTW
+519 INIDVFSPVMW
-530 QWELSGTHKKETSSE
+530 QWELSGTHKPE
-545 KEEPN
+545 KEKPN

-576 LVHSAKNPIIKKM
+576 LVHNAKTPIIKKM
-589 ENTTGKDNGTGG
+589 ENTTGNNEG
-601 SPGGGTGTDN
+601 SQGGGTGK
-611 GTGGNPGGGTGTD
+611 
-624 NGTGGNPGG
+624 
-633 GTGTDNGTGG
+633 
-643 NPGGGTGTDN
+643 
-653 GTGGNPG
+653 
-660 GGTGTDNGTGGN
+660 
-672 PGGGTGTDNG
+672 
-682 TGGNPGGGTGTDNGT
+682 
-697 GGNPGGGTGT
+697 
-707 DNGTGG
+707 
-713 NPGGGT
+713 
-719 GTDNG
+719 
-724 TGGNPGGGTG
+724 
-734 TDNGT
+734 DNGT

-785 TTNQVVHQKTEV
+785 TTNQVVHQKAEV
-797 LTKNISNVL
+797 LTKNISSVL

-844 SLDAIATE
+844 SLDAIATD

-872 SASITSEVKQDMTGL
+872 SSSITTEIKQDMSGL
-887 KQKIDSYQQL
+887 KQKINSYQQS

-907 LAEKLNETMQQATSM
+907 LAEKLNGTTQQATSM
-922 NQNLGEYVKGLAKW
+922 NENLGEYLKGLAKW
-936 RESSLK
+936 RENSLK
-942 LAEEQQVLTTNNA
+942 LVEEQQVLTTNHA
-955 GEQTAVLSLD
+955 GEQTAILSLD

-970 LTMQTQSLVESSKH
+970 LMMQSQSLVESSKH

-1016 ADSLLND
+1016 ADLLLND

-1030 DKAFSKNFT
+1030 DKSFSKNFT

-1052 EMLYEFLSSPVQ
+1052 EMLYDFLASPVQ
-1064 KQNDGVIVAG
+1064 KQNDGVIAAG

-1101 KKRTQSDH
+1101 KKRMQSDH
-1109 FEERFSLIDMN
+1109 FEEKFSLIDMN

-1132 VEGISIGVIS
+1132 VEGISIGIIS

-1152 SLLWIAFITIIMMAF
+1152 SLLWIAFITFIMMAF

-1208 SVGKLRQFSPLQYI
+1208 SVGKIRQFSPLQYI
-1222 EGFLN
+1222 ESFLN

-1235 GKVIFIVLFV
+1235 GKVIFVVLFV

>member
-1 MKKFKWSIL
+1 M
-10 LFIILALV
+10 FIILALV

-33 KANENTTQKMTVALV
+33 KANENTTPKMTVALV

-86 AESGLKNNNYN
+86 AENGLKNNNYN

-106 SRKAVAIDSEL
+106 SRKAVAIDSEI

-138 AENTASAILEDFN
+138 AENTASVILEDFN
-151 KQIIDVYFASVIGK
+151 KQIIDVYFASIIGK

-175 IIEKGTN
+175 IIEKGN
-182 QTTMYKK
+182 VQTTMYKK
-189 DVHSPLANYTNQF
+189 DIHSPLANYTNQF
-202 KTVQDYTGIS
+202 KTVQDYTGVS

-226 GQALDEGNKSNNT
+226 GQALDEGNKSNST
-239 YLEGFNNFQK
+239 YLDGFNNFQK
-249 IQTDNNLLANN
+249 MQTDNNLLANN

-267 YMSDMNSGDVLKQ
+267 YMNDMNTGDALKQ
-280 LSALESANKIIANQ
+280 LSALESANKIISNQ
-294 FTLSEKDPN
+294 FTFSEKEPN
-303 ILADASTIQ
+303 ILTDAAAVQ
-312 KYLTDVKKQ
+312 KYLADVKKQ

-355 EIFINTLMKQPDVRI
+355 EIFINTLMKQPDARI

-383 LNMEEIGQSDLPDT
+383 LNMEEIGQSDLPDA

-427 LGSAIKEVKDKLYTE
+427 LGNAIKEVKDRLYTE

-453 KMESSQTLKINI
+453 KMESPQILKISI

-470 LDGSTEA
+470 LDGSTGF
-477 LHIDGVDRTSDFL
+477 LHIDDVDRTSDFL

-509 SLHVKLKDPN
+509 SLDVKLKDPN

-530 QWELSGTHKKETSSE
+530 QWELSGTHTKETSPE
-545 KEEPN
+545 KEKPNKEEPN

-576 LVHSAKNPIIKKM
+576 LVHNAKTPIIKKM
-589 ENTTGKDNGTGG
+589 ENTTGK
-601 SPGGGTGTDN
+601 
-611 GTGGNPGGGTGTD
+611 
-624 NGTGGNPGG
+624 
-633 GTGTDNGTGG
+633 
-643 NPGGGTGTDN
+643 
-653 GTGGNPG
+653 
-660 GGTGTDNGTGGN
+660 
-672 PGGGTGTDNG
+672 
-682 TGGNPGGGTGTDNGT
+682 
-697 GGNPGGGTGT
+697 
-707 DNGTGG
+707 
-713 NPGGGT
+713 
-719 GTDNG
+719 DNG

-785 TTNQVVHQKTEV
+785 TTNQVIHQKTEKI
-797 LTKNISNVL
+797 TDITSSVL

-844 SLDAIATE
+844 SLDAIATD

-872 SASITSEVKQDMTGL
+872 SSSITTEIKQDMSGL
-887 KQKIDSYQQL
+887 KQKINSYQQS

-907 LAEKLNETMQQATSM
+907 LAEKLNGTTQQATSM
-922 NQNLGEYVKGLAKW
+922 NENLGEYLKGLAKW
-936 RESSLK
+936 RENSLK
-942 LAEEQQVLTTNNA
+942 LVEEQQVLTTNHA
-955 GEQTAVLSLD
+955 GEQTAILSLD

-970 LTMQTQSLVESSKH
+970 LMMQSQSLVESSKH

-1016 ADSLLND
+1016 ADLLLND

-1030 DKAFSKNFT
+1030 DKSFSKNFT

-1052 EMLYEFLSSPVQ
+1052 EMLYDFLASPVQ

-1101 KKRTQSDH
+1101 KKRMQSDH
-1109 FEERFSLIDMN
+1109 FEEKFSLIDMN

-1132 VEGISIGVIS
+1132 VEGISIGIIS

-1152 SLLWIAFITIIMMAF
+1152 SLLWIAFITFIMMAF

-1208 SVGKLRQFSPLQYI
+1208 SVGKIRQFSPLQYI
-1222 EGFLN
+1222 ESFLN

-1235 GKVIFIVLFV
+1235 GKVIFVVLFV

>member
-33 KANENTTQKMTVALV
+33 KANESTTQKMTVALV

-60 IAFGDQFVKNV
+60 VAFGDQFVKNV

-303 ILADASTIQ
+303 ILADASAIQ

-336 IQETVIKK
+336 IQATI
-344 LKQSMSNDGKQ
+344 LKRLQKSISNDGQQ
-355 EIFINTLMKQPDVRI
+355 EVVINSLMKQPDIRI
-370 KKQIENLIAKLPS
+370 KQQIENLITKLPS
-383 LNMEEIGQSDLPDT
+383 LNMEEIVQSDLPDI
-397 TKLQLQNVIQFTKK
+397 TKLQLKNVIQFTNK

-417 FYYDPVNKIS
+417 FNYDPVNKIS
-427 LGSAIKEVKDKLYTE
+427 LGNSIKEVKESLAKD

-453 KMESSQTLKINI
+453 GMDSSQTMNI
-465 PEEFK
+465 TIPSGFE
-470 LDGSTEA
+470 LYGSTDS
-477 LHIDGVDRTSDFL
+477 LLIDGVDRTSEFK
-490 QSEAGEITIAP
+490 QNGSIVISA
-501 RNEGDIKI
+501 RNEGDLKI
-509 SLHVKLKDPN
+509 SLHVKLIDPS

-530 QWELSGTHKKETSSE
+530 EWKLNGNYEKETSTGKE
-545 KEEPN
+545 EPKKEEPN
-550 KEDKGTQTEN
+550 KENEGTKTEN
-560 SKVENVVHKS
+560 SKVENVVNQT

-576 LVHSAKNPIIKKM
+576 LVNTVKKPIIQKT
-589 ENTTGKDNGTGG
+589 EQSNNN
-601 SPGGGTGTDN
+601 PEGGTGTDN
-611 GTGGNPGGGTGTD
+611 GGNPGGGTGTD
-624 NGTGGNPGG
+624 NGGNPGGGTGTDNGGNPGG
-633 GTGTDNGTGG
+633 GTGTDNGG

-653 GTGGNPG
+653 GGNQNQG
-660 GGTGTDNGTGGN
+660 GGST
-672 PGGGTGTDNG
+672 
-682 TGGNPGGGTGTDNGT
+682 
-697 GGNPGGGTGT
+697 
-707 DNGTGG
+707 
-713 NPGGGT
+713 
-719 GTDNG
+719 
-724 TGGNPGGGTG
+724 
-734 TDNGT
+734 
-739 GGNPGG
+739 
-745 GTGTDNGTG
+745 
-754 GNPGG
+754 
-759 GTGTDNG
+759 
-766 TGGNPGGE
+766 
-774 TGTDNGKVIES
+774 VIER
-785 TTNQVVHQKTEV
+785 TNNYIVHQKTEK
-797 LTKNISNVL
+797 LTDNTSNVL
-806 IKEAVDTVES
+806 IKEAVETVQS
-816 YQGLMSLYEMYY
+816 YQGLLSLYQMYY
-828 GIDLRTKDVGP
+828 GIDLRTNDVGP

-844 SLDAIATE
+844 SLDTIATDH
-852 QSLYYVL
+852 SLYYML
-859 NKQSLIDLISNLV
+859 NKQSVIDLISNLV

-887 KQKIDSYQQL
+887 KQKIDAYQQL

-922 NQNLGEYVKGLAKW
+922 NQNLGEYLKGLAKW

-942 LAEEQQVLTTNNA
+942 LVEEQQVLTTNNA

-1002 AKEIQDS
+1002 AKEIQES

-1270 TMEHS
+1270 KMEHS

>member
-33 KANENTTQKMTVALV
+33 KANENTIPKMTVALV

-151 KQIIDVYFASVIGK
+151 KQIIDVYFASIIGK

-175 IIEKGTN
+175 IIEKGTT

-202 KTVQDYTGIS
+202 KTVQDYTSIS

-249 IQTDNNLLANN
+249 MQTDNNLLANS

-267 YMSDMNSGDVLKQ
+267 YMSDMNTGDVLKQ

-303 ILADASTIQ
+303 ILADASAIQ

-336 IQETVIKK
+336 IQATI
-344 LKQSMSNDGKQ
+344 LKRLQKSISNDGQ
-355 EIFINTLMKQPDVRI
+355 HEVVINSLMKQPDIRI
-370 KKQIENLIAKLPS
+370 KQQIENLITKLPS
-383 LNMEEIGQSDLPDT
+383 LNMEEIVQSDLPDV
-397 TKLQLQNVIQFTKK
+397 TKLQLNNVIQFTSK

-427 LGSAIKEVKDKLYTE
+427 LGNSIKEVKESLFKD
-442 GITFSDTAKVI
+442 GITFSDTAKVS
-453 KMESSQTLKINI
+453 KMDSSQTMNI
-465 PEEFK
+465 SIPSGFE
-470 LDGSTEA
+470 LYGSTDA
-477 LHIDGVDRTSDFL
+477 LLIDDVDRTSEFL
-490 QSEAGEITIAP
+490 QNGAVAIPA
-501 RNEGDIKI
+501 RNEGDLKI
-509 SLHVKLKDPN
+509 SLHVKLIDPSVK
-519 INIDVFSPVTW
+519 IDVFSPVTW
-530 QWELSGTHKKETSSE
+530 EWKLDGENEKETGSGTEEPK

-550 KEDKGTQTEN
+550 KENEGTKKEN
-560 SKVENVVHKS
+560 SKVENVVNKT
-570 QYGIMP
+570 QYGTMP
-576 LVHSAKNPIIKKM
+576 LVHTAKKPIIQKT
-589 ENTTGKDNGTGG
+589 EQSNNDTGG
-601 SPGGGTGTDN
+601 NPEGGTGTDN
-611 GTGGNPGGGTGTD
+611 GNGGNPGGGTGTD
-624 NGTGGNPGG
+624 NGNGGNQNQDGG
-633 GTGTDNGTGG
+633 ST
-643 NPGGGTGTDN
+643 
-653 GTGGNPG
+653 
-660 GGTGTDNGTGGN
+660 
-672 PGGGTGTDNG
+672 
-682 TGGNPGGGTGTDNGT
+682 
-697 GGNPGGGTGT
+697 
-707 DNGTGG
+707 
-713 NPGGGT
+713 
-719 GTDNG
+719 
-724 TGGNPGGGTG
+724 
-734 TDNGT
+734 
-739 GGNPGG
+739 
-745 GTGTDNGTG
+745 
-754 GNPGG
+754 
-759 GTGTDNG
+759 
-766 TGGNPGGE
+766 
-774 TGTDNGKVIES
+774 VIER
-785 TTNQVVHQKTEV
+785 TNNHIVHQKTEK
-797 LTKNISNVL
+797 LTDNTSNVL
-806 IKEAVDTVES
+806 IKEAVETVQS
-816 YQGLMSLYEMYY
+816 YQGLMSLYQMYY
-828 GIDLRTKDVGP
+828 GIDLRTNDVSP

-852 QSLYYVL
+852 QSLYYML
-859 NKQSLIDLISNLV
+859 NKQNVNDLISSLV
-872 SASITSEVKQDMTGL
+872 SASITSEVKQDMMGL

-907 LAEKLNETMQQATSM
+907 LAEKLNETTQQAASM
-922 NQNLGEYVKGLAKW
+922 NQNLGEYLKGLATW

-942 LAEEQQVLTTNNA
+942 LVEEQQVLTTNNA

-984 SLATSDDVYKT
+984 SLATSDEVYKT

-1002 AKEIQDS
+1002 AKDIQDS

-1030 DKAFSKNFT
+1030 DKEFSKNFT

-1109 FEERFSLIDMN
+1109 FEEKFSLIDMN

-1132 VEGISIGVIS
+1132 VEGIIIGSIS

-1176 QIKMVGMFI
+1176 QMKMVGMFI

-1198 AVGSKVDQMS
+1198 AVGSKVDQLS
-1208 SVGKLRQFSPLQYI
+1208 GVGKIRQFSPLQYI

>member
-1 MKKFKWSIL
+1 M
-10 LFIILALV
+10 FIVLALV

-86 AESGLKNNNYN
+86 AENGLKNNNYN

-123 NYKVNATGNK
+123 NYKVNATGNN

-138 AENTASAILEDFN
+138 AENTASTILEDFN
-151 KQIIDVYFASVIGK
+151 KQIIDVYFASIIGK
-165 LQGAQ
+165 LQDAQ

-175 IIEKGTN
+175 VIEKGN
-182 QTTMYKK
+182 VQTTMYKK

-202 KTVQDYTGIS
+202 KTVQDYTGVS

-226 GQALDEGNKSNNT
+226 GQVLDEGNKSNTT

-249 IQTDNNLLANN
+249 MQSDNNLLANN
-260 FTNQFNQ
+260 FTSQFNQ
-267 YMSDMNSGDVLKQ
+267 YMSEMNTGDVLKQ
-280 LSALESANKIIANQ
+280 LSALESANKVITNQ
-294 FTLSEKDPN
+294 FTLSEKEPN
-303 ILADASTIQ
+303 ILADASAIQ
-312 KYLTDVKKQ
+312 KHLTDVKKQ

-370 KKQIENLIAKLPS
+370 KNQIENLIAKLPS
-383 LNMEEIGQSDLPDT
+383 LNMEEIVQSDLPDT
-397 TKLQLQNVIQFTKK
+397 TKLQLQNVIQFTNK
-411 YNKENN
+411 YNKENSFN
-417 FYYDPVNKIS
+417 YDPVNKIS
-427 LGSAIKEVKDKLYTE
+427 LGNAIKEVKDKLYTE

-477 LHIDGVDRTSDFL
+477 LHIDDVDRTSDFL

-519 INIDVFSPVTW
+519 INIDVFSPVMW
-530 QWELSGTHKKETSSE
+530 QWELSGTHKKETSPE
-545 KEEPN
+545 

-576 LVHSAKNPIIKKM
+576 LVHNAKKPIIKKM

-601 SPGGGTGTDN
+601 SPGDGTGT
-611 GTGGNPGGGTGTD
+611 G
-624 NGTGGNPGG
+624 
-633 GTGTDNGTGG
+633 
-643 NPGGGTGTDN
+643 
-653 GTGGNPG
+653 
-660 GGTGTDNGTGGN
+660 
-672 PGGGTGTDNG
+672 NG

-774 TGTDNGKVIES
+774 PGTGNGKVIES
-785 TTNQVVHQKTEV
+785 TTNKVVHQKIEK
-797 LTKNISNVL
+797 LTDNTFNVL

-816 YQGLMSLYEMYY
+816 YQSLISLYEMYY
-828 GIDLRTKDVGP
+828 GIDLRTQDVGP

-872 SASITSEVKQDMTGL
+872 SSGITAEVKQDMTGL
-887 KQKIDSYQQL
+887 KQKIDSYHQF

-907 LAEKLNETMQQATSM
+907 LAEKLNVTTQQATSM
-922 NQNLGEYVKGLAKW
+922 NENLGEYLKGLAKW

-942 LAEEQQVLTTNNA
+942 LVEEQQVLTTNNT

-970 LTMQTQSLVESSKH
+970 LMSQSQSLVESSKH

-1016 ADSLLND
+1016 ADLLLND

-1030 DKAFSKNFT
+1030 DKTFSKNFT

-1052 EMLYEFLSSPVQ
+1052 EMLYQFLSSPVQ

-1109 FEERFSLIDMN
+1109 FEEKFSLIDMN

-1132 VEGISIGVIS
+1132 VEGISIGIIS
-1142 GRLLKFGQDQ
+1142 GRLLQFGQDQ

-1208 SVGKLRQFSPLQYI
+1208 SVGKVRQFSPLQYI
-1222 EGFLN
+1222 ESFLN

-1275 G
+1275 S

>member
-33 KANENTTQKMTVALV
+33 KANENTTPKMTVALV

-86 AESGLKNNNYN
+86 AENGLKNNNYN

-106 SRKAVAIDSEL
+106 SRKAVAIDSEI

-138 AENTASAILEDFN
+138 AENTASVILEDFN
-151 KQIIDVYFASVIGK
+151 KQIIDVYFASIIGK

-175 IIEKGTN
+175 IIEKGN
-182 QTTMYKK
+182 VQTTMYKK
-189 DVHSPLANYTNQF
+189 DIHSPLANYTNQF
-202 KTVQDYTGIS
+202 KTVQDYTGVS

-226 GQALDEGNKSNNT
+226 GQALDEGNKSNST
-239 YLEGFNNFQK
+239 YLDGFNNFQK
-249 IQTDNNLLANN
+249 MQTDNNLLANN

-267 YMSDMNSGDVLKQ
+267 YMNDMNTGDALKQ
-280 LSALESANKIIANQ
+280 LSALESANKSISNQ
-294 FTLSEKDPN
+294 FTFSEKEPN
-303 ILADASTIQ
+303 ILTDAAAIQ
-312 KYLTDVKKQ
+312 KYLADVKKQ

-355 EIFINTLMKQPDVRI
+355 EIFINTLMKQPDARI

-383 LNMEEIGQSDLPDT
+383 LNMEEIGQSDLPDA

-427 LGSAIKEVKDKLYTE
+427 LGNAIKEVKDRLYTE

-453 KMESSQTLKINI
+453 KMESPQILKIKI

-470 LDGSTEA
+470 LDGSTGF
-477 LHIDGVDRTSDFL
+477 LHIDGEDRTSDFL

-509 SLHVKLKDPN
+509 DLHVKLKDPN
-519 INIDVFSPVTW
+519 INIDVFSPVMW
-530 QWELSGTHKKETSSE
+530 QWELSGTHKKETSPE
-545 KEEPN
+545 KEKPN

-601 SPGGGTGTDN
+601 
-611 GTGGNPGGGTGTD
+611 NPGGGTGK
-624 NGTGGNPGG
+624 
-633 GTGTDNGTGG
+633 
-643 NPGGGTGTDN
+643 
-653 GTGGNPG
+653 
-660 GGTGTDNGTGGN
+660 
-672 PGGGTGTDNG
+672 
-682 TGGNPGGGTGTDNGT
+682 
-697 GGNPGGGTGT
+697 
-707 DNGTGG
+707 
-713 NPGGGT
+713 
-719 GTDNG
+719 
-724 TGGNPGGGTG
+724 
-734 TDNGT
+734 DNGT

-774 TGTDNGKVIES
+774 TGTDNGKVTES
-785 TTNQVVHQKTEV
+785 TTNQVVHQKAEV
-797 LTKNISNVL
+797 LTKNISSVL

-844 SLDAIATE
+844 GLDAIATD

-872 SASITSEVKQDMTGL
+872 SSSITTEIKQDMSGL
-887 KQKIDSYQQL
+887 KQKINSYQQS

-907 LAEKLNETMQQATSM
+907 LAEKLNGTTQQATSM
-922 NQNLGEYVKGLAKW
+922 NENLGEYLKGLAKW
-936 RESSLK
+936 RENSLK
-942 LAEEQQVLTTNNA
+942 LVEEQQVLTTNHA
-955 GEQTAVLSLD
+955 GEQTAILSLD

-970 LTMQTQSLVESSKH
+970 LMMQSQSLVESSKH

-1016 ADSLLND
+1016 ADLLLND

-1030 DKAFSKNFT
+1030 DKSFSKNFT

-1052 EMLYEFLSSPVQ
+1052 EMLYDFLASPVQ

-1101 KKRTQSDH
+1101 KKRMQSDH
-1109 FEERFSLIDMN
+1109 FEEKFSLIDMN

-1132 VEGISIGVIS
+1132 VEGISIGIIS

-1152 SLLWIAFITIIMMAF
+1152 SLLWIAFITFIMMAF

-1208 SVGKLRQFSPLQYI
+1208 SVGKIRQFSPLQYI
-1222 EGFLN
+1222 ESFLN

-1235 GKVIFIVLFV
+1235 GKVIFVVLFV

>member
-33 KANENTTQKMTVALV
+33 KANENTTPKMTVALV

-86 AESGLKNNNYN
+86 AENGLKNNNYN

-106 SRKAVAIDSEL
+106 SRKAVAIDSEI

-138 AENTASAILEDFN
+138 AENTASVILEDFN
-151 KQIIDVYFASVIGK
+151 KQIIDVYFASIIGK

-175 IIEKGTN
+175 IIEKGN
-182 QTTMYKK
+182 VQTTMYKK
-189 DVHSPLANYTNQF
+189 DIHSPLANYTNQF
-202 KTVQDYTGIS
+202 KTVQDYTGVS

-226 GQALDEGNKSNNT
+226 GQALDEGNKSNST
-239 YLEGFNNFQK
+239 YLDGFNNFQK
-249 IQTDNNLLANN
+249 MQTDNNLLANN

-267 YMSDMNSGDVLKQ
+267 YMNDMNTGDALKQ
-280 LSALESANKIIANQ
+280 LSALESANKIISNQ
-294 FTLSEKDPN
+294 FTFSEKEPN
-303 ILADASTIQ
+303 ILTDAAAIQ
-312 KYLTDVKKQ
+312 KYLADVKKQ

-355 EIFINTLMKQPDVRI
+355 EIFINTLMKQPDARI

-427 LGSAIKEVKDKLYTE
+427 LGNAIKEVKDRLYTE

-453 KMESSQTLKINI
+453 KMESPQILKIKI

-470 LDGSTEA
+470 LDGSTGF
-477 LHIDGVDRTSDFL
+477 LHIDGEDRTSDFL

-509 SLHVKLKDPN
+509 DLHVKLKDPN
-519 INIDVFSPVTW
+519 INIDVFSPVMW
-530 QWELSGTHKKETSSE
+530 QWELSGTHKKETSPE
-545 KEEPN
+545 KEKPN

-576 LVHSAKNPIIKKM
+576 LVHNAKTPIIKKM
-589 ENTTGKDNGTGG
+589 ENTTGNNEG
-601 SPGGGTGTDN
+601 SQGGGTGKDN

-633 GTGTDNGTGG
+633 GTGK
-643 NPGGGTGTDN
+643 
-653 GTGGNPG
+653 
-660 GGTGTDNGTGGN
+660 
-672 PGGGTGTDNG
+672 
-682 TGGNPGGGTGTDNGT
+682 
-697 GGNPGGGTGT
+697 
-707 DNGTGG
+707 
-713 NPGGGT
+713 
-719 GTDNG
+719 
-724 TGGNPGGGTG
+724 
-734 TDNGT
+734 DNGT

-774 TGTDNGKVIES
+774 TGTDNGKVTES
-785 TTNQVVHQKTEV
+785 TTNQVVHQKAEV
-797 LTKNISNVL
+797 LTKNISSVL

-844 SLDAIATE
+844 SLDAIATD

-872 SASITSEVKQDMTGL
+872 SSSITTEIKQDMSGL
-887 KQKIDSYQQL
+887 KQKINSYQQS

-907 LAEKLNETMQQATSM
+907 LAEKLNGTTQQATSM
-922 NQNLGEYVKGLAKW
+922 NENLGEYVKGLAKW
-936 RESSLK
+936 RENSLK
-942 LAEEQQVLTTNNA
+942 LVEEQQVLTTNHA
-955 GEQTAVLSLD
+955 GEQTAILSLD

-970 LTMQTQSLVESSKH
+970 LMMQSQSLVESSKH

-1016 ADSLLND
+1016 ADLLLND

-1030 DKAFSKNFT
+1030 DKSFSKNFT

-1052 EMLYEFLSSPVQ
+1052 EMLYDFLASPVQ
-1064 KQNDGVIVAG
+1064 KQNDGVIAAG

-1101 KKRTQSDH
+1101 KKRMQSDH
-1109 FEERFSLIDMN
+1109 FEEKFSLIDMN

-1132 VEGISIGVIS
+1132 VEGISIGIIS

-1152 SLLWIAFITIIMMAF
+1152 SLLWIAFITFIMMAF

-1208 SVGKLRQFSPLQYI
+1208 SVGKIRQFSPLQYI
-1222 EGFLN
+1222 ESFLN

-1235 GKVIFIVLFV
+1235 GKVIFVVLFV

>member
-33 KANENTTQKMTVALV
+33 KANENTTPKMTVALV

-86 AESGLKNNNYN
+86 AENGLKNNNYN

-106 SRKAVAIDSEL
+106 SRKAVAIDSEI

-138 AENTASAILEDFN
+138 AENTASVILEDFN
-151 KQIIDVYFASVIGK
+151 KQIIDVYFASIIGK

-175 IIEKGTN
+175 IIEKGN
-182 QTTMYKK
+182 VQTTMYKK
-189 DVHSPLANYTNQF
+189 DIHSPLANYTNQF
-202 KTVQDYTGIS
+202 KTVQDYTGVS

-226 GQALDEGNKSNNT
+226 GQALDEGNKSNST
-239 YLEGFNNFQK
+239 YLDGFNNFQK
-249 IQTDNNLLANN
+249 MQTDNNLLANN

-267 YMSDMNSGDVLKQ
+267 YMNDMNTGDALKQ
-280 LSALESANKIIANQ
+280 LSALESANKIISNQ
-294 FTLSEKDPN
+294 FTFSEKEPN
-303 ILADASTIQ
+303 ILTDASAIQ
-312 KYLTDVKKQ
+312 KYLADVKKQ

-355 EIFINTLMKQPDVRI
+355 EIFINTLMKQPDARI

-397 TKLQLQNVIQFTKK
+397 TKLQLQNVIQFTQK

-427 LGSAIKEVKDKLYTE
+427 LGNAIKEVKDRLYTE

-453 KMESSQTLKINI
+453 KMESPQILKIKI

-470 LDGSTEA
+470 LDGSTGF
-477 LHIDGVDRTSDFL
+477 LHIDDVDRTSDFL

-509 SLHVKLKDPN
+509 SLDVKLKDPN

-530 QWELSGTHKKETSSE
+530 QWELSGTHKKETSPE

-576 LVHSAKNPIIKKM
+576 LVHSAKTPIIKKM
-589 ENTTGKDNGTGG
+589 ENTTGNNGGSQEGGSGTGNGGNQEGG
-601 SPGGGTGTDN
+601 SGTGNGGNQEGGSGTGNGGSQEGGSGTGNGGNQEGGSGTGNGGNQEGGTGTGN
-611 GTGGNPGGGTGTD
+611 GGNQEGGSGTGNGGNQEGGSGTG
-624 NGTGGNPGG
+624 NGGSQEGGSGTGN
-633 GTGTDNGTGG
+633 GG
-643 NPGGGTGTDN
+643 NQDQGDN
-653 GTGGNPG
+653 ST
-660 GGTGTDNGTGGN
+660 T
-672 PGGGTGTDNG
+672 
-682 TGGNPGGGTGTDNGT
+682 
-697 GGNPGGGTGT
+697 
-707 DNGTGG
+707 
-713 NPGGGT
+713 
-719 GTDNG
+719 
-724 TGGNPGGGTG
+724 
-734 TDNGT
+734 
-739 GGNPGG
+739 
-745 GTGTDNGTG
+745 
-754 GNPGG
+754 
-759 GTGTDNG
+759 
-766 TGGNPGGE
+766 
-774 TGTDNGKVIES
+774 IES
-785 TTNQVVHQKTEV
+785 TTNQVVHQKAEV
-797 LTKNISNVL
+797 LTKNISSLL

-844 SLDAIATE
+844 SLDAIATD

-872 SASITSEVKQDMTGL
+872 SSSITTEIKQDMSGL
-887 KQKIDSYQQL
+887 KQKINSYQQS

-907 LAEKLNETMQQATSM
+907 LAEKLNGTTQQATSM
-922 NQNLGEYVKGLAKW
+922 NENLGEYVKGLAKW
-936 RESSLK
+936 RENSLK
-942 LAEEQQVLTTNNA
+942 LVEEQQVLTTNHA
-955 GEQTAVLSLD
+955 GEQTAILSLD

-970 LTMQTQSLVESSKH
+970 LMMQSQSLVESSKH

-1016 ADSLLND
+1016 ADLLLND

-1030 DKAFSKNFT
+1030 DKSFSKNFT

-1052 EMLYEFLSSPVQ
+1052 EMLYDFLASPVQ

-1101 KKRTQSDH
+1101 KKRMQSDH
-1109 FEERFSLIDMN
+1109 FEEKFSLIDMN

-1132 VEGISIGVIS
+1132 VEGISIGIIS

-1152 SLLWIAFITIIMMAF
+1152 SLLWIAFITFIMMAF

-1208 SVGKLRQFSPLQYI
+1208 SVGKIRQFSPLQYI
-1222 EGFLN
+1222 ENFLN

-1235 GKVIFIVLFV
+1235 GKVIFVVLFV

>member
-33 KANENTTQKMTVALV
+33 KANENTTPKMTVALV

-86 AESGLKNNNYN
+86 AENGLKNNNYN

-106 SRKAVAIDSEL
+106 SRKAVAIDSEI

-138 AENTASAILEDFN
+138 AENTASVILEDFN
-151 KQIIDVYFASVIGK
+151 KQIIDVYFASIIGK

-175 IIEKGTN
+175 IIEKGN
-182 QTTMYKK
+182 VQTTMYKK
-189 DVHSPLANYTNQF
+189 DIHSPLANYTNQF
-202 KTVQDYTGIS
+202 KTVQDYTGVS

-226 GQALDEGNKSNNT
+226 GQALDEGNKSNST
-239 YLEGFNNFQK
+239 YLDGFNNFQK
-249 IQTDNNLLANN
+249 MQTDNNLLANN

-267 YMSDMNSGDVLKQ
+267 YMNDMNTGDALKQ
-280 LSALESANKIIANQ
+280 LSALESANKIISNQ
-294 FTLSEKDPN
+294 FTFSEKEPN
-303 ILADASTIQ
+303 ILTDAAAIQ
-312 KYLTDVKKQ
+312 KYLADVKKQ

-355 EIFINTLMKQPDVRI
+355 EIFINTLMKQPDARI

-383 LNMEEIGQSDLPDT
+383 LNMEEIGQSNLPDT

-417 FYYDPVNKIS
+417 FYYDSVNKIS
-427 LGSAIKEVKDKLYTE
+427 LGNAIKEVKDRLYTE

-453 KMESSQTLKINI
+453 KMESAQTLKISI

-470 LDGSTEA
+470 LDGSTGF
-477 LHIDGVDRTSDFL
+477 LHIDGEDRTSDFL

-509 SLHVKLKDPN
+509 DLHVKLKDPN

-530 QWELSGTHKKETSSE
+530 QWELSGTHTKETSPE
-545 KEEPN
+545 KEKPN

-589 ENTTGKDNGTGG
+589 ENTTGKDNGTGVN
-601 SPGGGTGTDN
+601 PGGGTGTDNGTGGNPGGGTGKDN

-653 GTGGNPG
+653 GTGV
-660 GGTGTDNGTGGN
+660 
-672 PGGGTGTDNG
+672 
-682 TGGNPGGGTGTDNGT
+682 
-697 GGNPGGGTGT
+697 
-707 DNGTGG
+707 
-713 NPGGGT
+713 
-719 GTDNG
+719 
-724 TGGNPGGGTG
+724 
-734 TDNGT
+734 
-739 GGNPGG
+739 NPGG

-774 TGTDNGKVIES
+774 TGTDNGTGGNPGGETGTDNGKVTES
-785 TTNQVVHQKTEV
+785 TTNQVVHQKAEV
-797 LTKNISNVL
+797 LTKNISSVL

-844 SLDAIATE
+844 SLDAIATD

-872 SASITSEVKQDMTGL
+872 SSSITTEIKQDMSGL
-887 KQKIDSYQQL
+887 KQKINSYQQS

-907 LAEKLNETMQQATSM
+907 LAEKLNGTTQQATSM
-922 NQNLGEYVKGLAKW
+922 NENLGEYVKGLAKW
-936 RESSLK
+936 RENSLK
-942 LAEEQQVLTTNNA
+942 LVEEQQVLTTNHA
-955 GEQTAVLSLD
+955 GEQTAILSLD

-970 LTMQTQSLVESSKH
+970 LMMQSQSLVESSKH

-1016 ADSLLND
+1016 ADLLLND

-1030 DKAFSKNFT
+1030 DKSFSKNFT

-1052 EMLYEFLSSPVQ
+1052 EMLYDFLASPVQ

-1101 KKRTQSDH
+1101 KKRMQSDH
-1109 FEERFSLIDMN
+1109 FEEKFSLIDMN

-1132 VEGISIGVIS
+1132 VEGISIGIIS

-1152 SLLWIAFITIIMMAF
+1152 SLLWIAFITFIMMAF

-1208 SVGKLRQFSPLQYI
+1208 SVGKIRQFSPLQYI
-1222 EGFLN
+1222 ESFLN

-1235 GKVIFIVLFV
+1235 GKVIFVVLFV

>member
-1 MKKFKWSIL
+1 M
-10 LFIILALV
+10 FIILALV

-33 KANENTTQKMTVALV
+33 KANENATQKMTVALV

-576 LVHSAKNPIIKKM
+576 LVHNAKTPIIKKT
-589 ENTTGKDNGTGG
+589 EQGNNDNGGTSEGGTGTDPG
-601 SPGGGTGTDN
+601 GNLGGGTGTDPGGNPGGGTGTDP
-611 GTGGNPGGGTGTD
+611 GGNPGGGTGTD
-624 NGTGGNPGG
+624 NGGNSK
-633 GTGTDNGTGG
+633 T
-643 NPGGGTGTDN
+643 
-653 GTGGNPG
+653 
-660 GGTGTDNGTGGN
+660 
-672 PGGGTGTDNG
+672 
-682 TGGNPGGGTGTDNGT
+682 
-697 GGNPGGGTGT
+697 
-707 DNGTGG
+707 
-713 NPGGGT
+713 
-719 GTDNG
+719 
-724 TGGNPGGGTG
+724 
-734 TDNGT
+734 
-739 GGNPGG
+739 
-745 GTGTDNGTG
+745 
-754 GNPGG
+754 
-759 GTGTDNG
+759 
-766 TGGNPGGE
+766 
-774 TGTDNGKVIES
+774 IES

-844 SLDAIATE
+844 SLDTIATE

-1132 VEGISIGVIS
+1132 VEGISIGIIS

>member
-33 KANENTTQKMTVALV
+33 KANENSTPKMTVALV

-86 AESGLKNNNYN
+86 AENGLKNNNYN

-138 AENTASAILEDFN
+138 AENTASTILEDFN
-151 KQIIDVYFASVIGK
+151 KQIIDVYFASIIGK

-175 IIEKGTN
+175 IIEKGN
-182 QTTMYKK
+182 VQTTMYKK

-202 KTVQDYTGIS
+202 KTVQDYTGVS
-212 VNSFKG
+212 VTSFKG

-226 GQALDEGNKSNNT
+226 GLALDEGNKSNNT
-239 YLEGFNNFQK
+239 YLDGFNNFQK
-249 IQTDNNLLANN
+249 MQTDNNLLANN

-267 YMSDMNSGDVLKQ
+267 YMSDMNTGDVLKQ
-280 LSALESANKIIANQ
+280 LSALESANKVITNQ
-294 FTLSEKDPN
+294 FTLSEKEPN
-303 ILADASTIQ
+303 ILADASAIQ

-336 IQETVIKK
+336 IQGTIIKK

-370 KKQIENLIAKLPS
+370 KKQIESLIAKLPS
-383 LNMEEIGQSDLPDT
+383 LNMEEIVQSELPDA
-397 TKLQLQNVIQFTKK
+397 TKLQLQNVIQFTNK

-427 LGSAIKEVKDKLYTE
+427 LGNAIKEVKDRLYKE
-442 GITFSDTAKVI
+442 GITFSDTANVI

-465 PEEFK
+465 PEEFE
-470 LDGSTEA
+470 LYGNTGA
-477 LHIDGVDRTSDFL
+477 LHIDDVDRTSDFL
-490 QSEAGEITIAP
+490 QSEAGEITIPP

-509 SLHVKLKDPN
+509 NLHVKLKNTN
-519 INIDVFSPVTW
+519 INIDVFSPVMW
-530 QWELSGTHKKETSSE
+530 DWKLSGNHKKETSSE

-576 LVHSAKNPIIKKM
+576 LVHNAKKPIIKKM
-589 ENTTGKDNGTGG
+589 ENTTGNNGG
-601 SPGGGTGTDN
+601 SQEGGSGIGNGGNQEGGTGTGN
-611 GTGGNPGGGTGTD
+611 GGNPNPGTG
-624 NGTGGNPGG
+624 NGGNPNP
-633 GTGTDNGTGG
+633 GTGNGG
-643 NPGGGTGTDN
+643 NPNPGTGN
-653 GTGGNPG
+653 GGNLDPGTGNGGNPDP
-660 GGTGTDNGTGGN
+660 GTGNGGN
-672 PGGGTGTDNG
+672 PNPGTGNEGNPDPG
-682 TGGNPGGGTGTDNGT
+682 TGNEGNPDPGTGNGGNPDPGTGN
-697 GGNPGGGTGT
+697 GGNPDPGTG
-707 DNGTGG
+707 NGG
-713 NPGGGT
+713 NQ
-719 GTDNG
+719 NQ
-724 TGGNPGGGTG
+724 GGNST
-734 TDNGT
+734 T
-739 GGNPGG
+739 
-745 GTGTDNGTG
+745 
-754 GNPGG
+754 
-759 GTGTDNG
+759 
-766 TGGNPGGE
+766 
-774 TGTDNGKVIES
+774 IES
-785 TTNQVVHQKTEV
+785 TTNQVVHQKSEE
-797 LTKNISNVL
+797 LTKNISSVL

-816 YQGLMSLYEMYY
+816 YQGLISLYEMYY

-872 SASITSEVKQDMTGL
+872 SSSITTEVKQDMTGL
-887 KQKIDSYQQL
+887 KQKIDSYQQF

-907 LAEKLNETMQQATSM
+907 LAEKLNVTTQQATSM
-922 NQNLGEYVKGLAKW
+922 NENLGEYLKGLAKW

-942 LAEEQQVLTTNNA
+942 LVEEQQVLTTNNT

-970 LTMQTQSLVESSKH
+970 LMMQSQSLVESSKH
-984 SLATSDDVYKT
+984 SLTTSDDVYKT

-1023 FTKKMED
+1023 FTKKMDD
-1030 DKAFSKNFT
+1030 DKSFSKNFT

-1052 EMLYEFLSSPVQ
+1052 EMLYQFLSSPVQ

-1109 FEERFSLIDMN
+1109 FEEKFSLIDMN

-1132 VEGISIGVIS
+1132 VEGISIGIIS
-1142 GRLLKFGQDQ
+1142 GRLLQFGQDQ

-1208 SVGKLRQFSPLQYI
+1208 SVGKVRQFSPLQYI
-1222 EGFLN
+1222 ESFLN

-1275 G
+1275 S

>member
-33 KANENTTQKMTVALV
+33 KANENTTPKMTVALV

-86 AESGLKNNNYN
+86 AENGLKNNNYN

-106 SRKAVAIDSEL
+106 SRKAVAIDSEI

-138 AENTASAILEDFN
+138 AENTASVILEDFN
-151 KQIIDVYFASVIGK
+151 KQIIDVYFASIIGK

-175 IIEKGTN
+175 IIEKGN
-182 QTTMYKK
+182 VQTTMYKK
-189 DVHSPLANYTNQF
+189 DIHSPLANYTNQF
-202 KTVQDYTGIS
+202 KTVQDYTGVS

-226 GQALDEGNKSNNT
+226 GQALDEGNKSNST
-239 YLEGFNNFQK
+239 YLDGFNNFQK
-249 IQTDNNLLANN
+249 MQTDNNLLANN

-267 YMSDMNSGDVLKQ
+267 YMNDMNAGDALKQ
-280 LSALESANKIIANQ
+280 LSALESANKIISNQ
-294 FTLSEKDPN
+294 FTFSEKEPN
-303 ILADASTIQ
+303 ILTDASAIQ
-312 KYLTDVKKQ
+312 KYLADVKKQ

-355 EIFINTLMKQPDVRI
+355 EIFINTLMKQPDARI

-383 LNMEEIGQSDLPDT
+383 LNMEEIGQSDLPDA

-427 LGSAIKEVKDKLYTE
+427 LGNAIKEVKDRLYTE

-453 KMESSQTLKINI
+453 KMESPQILKISI

-477 LHIDGVDRTSDFL
+477 LYIDDVDRTSDFL

-509 SLHVKLKDPN
+509 RLHVKLKDPN

-530 QWELSGTHKKETSSE
+530 QWELSGTHTKETSPE

-576 LVHSAKNPIIKKM
+576 LVHNAKTPIIKKM
-589 ENTTGKDNGTGG
+589 ENTTGK
-601 SPGGGTGTDN
+601 
-611 GTGGNPGGGTGTD
+611 
-624 NGTGGNPGG
+624 
-633 GTGTDNGTGG
+633 
-643 NPGGGTGTDN
+643 
-653 GTGGNPG
+653 
-660 GGTGTDNGTGGN
+660 
-672 PGGGTGTDNG
+672 DNG

-774 TGTDNGKVIES
+774 TGTDNGTGGNPGGETGTDNGKVIES
-785 TTNQVVHQKTEV
+785 TTNQVIHQKTEKI
-797 LTKNISNVL
+797 TDITSSVL

-816 YQGLMSLYEMYY
+816 YQGLMSLYEIYY

-844 SLDAIATE
+844 SLDAIATD

-872 SASITSEVKQDMTGL
+872 SSSITTEIKQDMSGL
-887 KQKIDSYQQL
+887 KQKINSYQQS

-907 LAEKLNETMQQATSM
+907 LAEKLNGTTQQATSM
-922 NQNLGEYVKGLAKW
+922 NENLGEYLKGLAKW
-936 RESSLK
+936 RENSLK
-942 LAEEQQVLTTNNA
+942 LVEEQQVLTTNHA
-955 GEQTAVLSLD
+955 GEQTAILSLD

-970 LTMQTQSLVESSKH
+970 LMMQSQSLVESSKH

-1016 ADSLLND
+1016 ADLLLND

-1030 DKAFSKNFT
+1030 DKSFSKNFT

-1052 EMLYEFLSSPVQ
+1052 EMLYDFLASPVQ

-1101 KKRTQSDH
+1101 KKRMQSDH
-1109 FEERFSLIDMN
+1109 FEEKFSLIDMN

-1132 VEGISIGVIS
+1132 VEGISIGIIS

-1152 SLLWIAFITIIMMAF
+1152 SLLWIAFITFIMMAF

-1208 SVGKLRQFSPLQYI
+1208 SVGKIRQFSPLQYI
-1222 EGFLN
+1222 ESFLN

-1235 GKVIFIVLFV
+1235 GKVIFVVLFV

>member
-1 MKKFKWSIL
+1 M
-10 LFIILALV
+10 FIILALV

-33 KANENTTQKMTVALV
+33 KANENSTPKMTVALV

-86 AESGLKNNNYN
+86 AENGLKNNNYN

-138 AENTASAILEDFN
+138 AENTASTILEDFN
-151 KQIIDVYFASVIGK
+151 KQIIDVYFASIIGK

-175 IIEKGTN
+175 IIEKGN
-182 QTTMYKK
+182 VQTTMYKK

-202 KTVQDYTGIS
+202 KTVQDYTGVS
-212 VNSFKG
+212 VTSFKG

-226 GQALDEGNKSNNT
+226 GLALDEGNKSNNT
-239 YLEGFNNFQK
+239 YLDGFNNFQK
-249 IQTDNNLLANN
+249 MQTDNNLLANN

-267 YMSDMNSGDVLKQ
+267 YMSDMNTGDVLKQ
-280 LSALESANKIIANQ
+280 LSALESANKVITNQ
-294 FTLSEKDPN
+294 FTLSEKEPN
-303 ILADASTIQ
+303 ILADASAIQ
-312 KYLTDVKKQ
+312 KNLTDVKKQ
-321 VSEYDTELAGKLESD
+321 VSEYDTELAEKLESD
-336 IQETVIKK
+336 IQGTIIKK

-370 KKQIENLIAKLPS
+370 KKQIESLIAKLPS
-383 LNMEEIGQSDLPDT
+383 LNMEEIVQSELPDA
-397 TKLQLQNVIQFTKK
+397 TKLQLQNVIQFTNK

-427 LGSAIKEVKDKLYTE
+427 LGNAIKEVKDRLYKE
-442 GITFSDTAKVI
+442 GITFSDTANVI

-465 PEEFK
+465 PEEFE
-470 LDGSTEA
+470 LYGNTGA
-477 LHIDGVDRTSDFL
+477 LHIDDVDRTSDFL
-490 QSEAGEITIAP
+490 QSEAGEITIPP

-509 SLHVKLKDPN
+509 NLHVKLKNTN
-519 INIDVFSPVTW
+519 INIDVFSPVMW
-530 QWELSGTHKKETSSE
+530 DWKLSGNHKKETSSE

-576 LVHSAKNPIIKKM
+576 LVHNAKKPIIKKM
-589 ENTTGKDNGTGG
+589 ENTTGNNGG
-601 SPGGGTGTDN
+601 SQEGGSGIGNGGNQEGGTGTGN
-611 GTGGNPGGGTGTD
+611 GGNPNPGTG
-624 NGTGGNPGG
+624 NGGNPNP
-633 GTGTDNGTGG
+633 GTGNGG
-643 NPGGGTGTDN
+643 NPNPGTGN
-653 GTGGNPG
+653 GGNPNP
-660 GGTGTDNGTGGN
+660 GTGNGGN
-672 PGGGTGTDNG
+672 PDPGTGN
-682 TGGNPGGGTGTDNGT
+682 GGNPDPGTGN
-697 GGNPGGGTGT
+697 GGNPDPGTG
-707 DNGTGG
+707 NGG
-713 NPGGGT
+713 NPNPGT
-719 GTDNG
+719 GNEGNPDPG
-724 TGGNPGGGTG
+724 TGNEGNPDPGTGNEGNPDPGTGNGGNPDPGTG
-734 TDNGT
+734 N
-739 GGNPGG
+739 GGNPDP
-745 GTGTDNGTG
+745 GTGNG
-754 GNPGG
+754 GNQ
-759 GTGTDNG
+759 NQ
-766 TGGNPGGE
+766 GGNS
-774 TGTDNGKVIES
+774 TTIES
-785 TTNQVVHQKTEV
+785 TTNQVVHQKSEE
-797 LTKNISNVL
+797 LTKNISSVL

-816 YQGLMSLYEMYY
+816 YQGLISLYEMYY

-872 SASITSEVKQDMTGL
+872 SSSITTEVKQDMTGL
-887 KQKIDSYQQL
+887 KQKIDSYQQF

-907 LAEKLNETMQQATSM
+907 LAEKLNVTTQQATSM
-922 NQNLGEYVKGLAKW
+922 NENLGEYLKGLAKW

-942 LAEEQQVLTTNNA
+942 LVEEQQVLTTNNT

-970 LTMQTQSLVESSKH
+970 LMMQSQSLVESSKH
-984 SLATSDDVYKT
+984 SLTTSDDVYKT

-1002 AKEIQDS
+1002 AKEIQES

-1023 FTKKMED
+1023 FTKKMDD
-1030 DKAFSKNFT
+1030 DKSFSKNFT

-1052 EMLYEFLSSPVQ
+1052 EMLYQFLSSPVQ

-1109 FEERFSLIDMN
+1109 FEEKFSLIDMN

-1132 VEGISIGVIS
+1132 VEGISIGIIS
-1142 GRLLKFGQDQ
+1142 GRLLQFGQDQ

-1208 SVGKLRQFSPLQYI
+1208 SVGKVRQFSPLQYI
-1222 EGFLN
+1222 ESFLN

>member
-1 MKKFKWSIL
+1 M
-10 LFIILALV
+10 FIILALV

-33 KANENTTQKMTVALV
+33 KANENSAPKMTVALV

-86 AESGLKNNNYN
+86 AENGLKNNNYN

-117 PEKLTL
+117 PEKLSL

-138 AENTASAILEDFN
+138 AENTASMILEDFN
-151 KQIIDVYFASVIGK
+151 KQIIDVYFASIIGK

-175 IIEKGTN
+175 IIEKGNTQTN
-182 QTTMYKK
+182 IYKK

-226 GQALDEGNKSNNT
+226 GQTLDEGNKSNNT

-249 IQTDNNLLANN
+249 MQSDNNLLANN
-260 FTNQFNQ
+260 FSSQFNQ
-267 YMSDMNSGDVLKQ
+267 SMSEMGAGDALKQ
-280 LSALESANKIIANQ
+280 LSSLESANKIIANQ
-294 FTLSEKDPN
+294 FMLSEKEPN
-303 ILADASTIQ
+303 ILADASAIQ

-336 IQETVIKK
+336 IQATINKRLQK
-344 LKQSMSNDGKQ
+344 SLSNDGQQ
-355 EIFINTLMKQPDVRI
+355 EVFINTLMKQPDVRI
-370 KKQIENLIAKLPS
+370 KQQIENLITKLPS
-383 LNMEEIGQSDLPDT
+383 LNMEEIVQSDLPDE
-397 TKLQLQNVIQFTKK
+397 TKLQLKNVIQFTNK

-417 FYYDPVNKIS
+417 FNYDPVNKIS
-427 LGSAIKEVKDKLYTE
+427 LGNSIKEVKNSLSKD

-453 KMESSQTLKINI
+453 KMESPQTMNI
-465 PEEFK
+465 SIPSGFE
-470 LDGSTEA
+470 LYGSTGS
-477 LHIDGVDRTSDFL
+477 LYIDDVDHTSEFL
-490 QSEAGEITIAP
+490 QNGAVTIPA
-501 RNEGDIKI
+501 RNEGDLKI
-509 SLHVKLKDPN
+509 NLHVKVIDPS

-530 QWELSGTHKKETSSE
+530 EWRLNGNYEKETSSG
-545 KEEPN
+545 KEEPKKEEPKKEEPK
-550 KEDKGTQTEN
+550 KEDEGTQSKN
-560 SKVENVVHKS
+560 SKVENVVNKT

-576 LVHSAKNPIIKKM
+576 LVHTAKKPIIQKT
-589 ENTTGKDNGTGG
+589 EQDNNGNGGT
-601 SPGGGTGTDN
+601 PEGGTGTDP
-611 GTGGNPGGGTGTD
+611 GGNPGGGTGTD
-624 NGTGGNPGG
+624 PGGNPGG
-633 GTGTDNGTGG
+633 GTGTDPGG
-643 NPGGGTGTDN
+643 NPGGGTGTDP
-653 GTGGNPG
+653 GGNPG
-660 GGTGTDNGTGGN
+660 GGTGTDPGGN
-672 PGGGTGTDNG
+672 QNQGDNS
-682 TGGNPGGGTGTDNGT
+682 
-697 GGNPGGGTGT
+697 
-707 DNGTGG
+707 
-713 NPGGGT
+713 
-719 GTDNG
+719 
-724 TGGNPGGGTG
+724 
-734 TDNGT
+734 
-739 GGNPGG
+739 
-745 GTGTDNGTG
+745 
-754 GNPGG
+754 
-759 GTGTDNG
+759 
-766 TGGNPGGE
+766 
-774 TGTDNGKVIES
+774 KVIER
-785 TTNQVVHQKTEV
+785 TTNQVVHQKTEK
-797 LTKNISNVL
+797 LTTNTSNVL
-806 IKEAVDTVES
+806 IKEAVDTVQS
-816 YQGLMSLYEMYY
+816 YQGLLSLYQMYY

-859 NKQSLIDLISNLV
+859 NKQSLTDLISNLV
-872 SASITSEVKQDMTGL
+872 SSSITAEVKQDMTGL
-887 KQKIDSYQQL
+887 KQKIDSYQQF

-907 LAEKLNETMQQATSM
+907 LAEKLNVTTQQATSM
-922 NQNLGEYVKGLAKW
+922 NENLGEYLKGLAKW

-942 LAEEQQVLTTNNA
+942 LVEEQQVLTTNNT

-970 LTMQTQSLVESSKH
+970 LMMQSQSLVESSKH
-984 SLATSDDVYKT
+984 SLTTSDDVYKT

-1002 AKEIQDS
+1002 AKEIQES

-1023 FTKKMED
+1023 FTKKMDD
-1030 DKAFSKNFT
+1030 DKSFSKNFT

-1052 EMLYEFLSSPVQ
+1052 EMLYQFLSSPVQ

-1088 VALFTAYAIANQE
+1088 VALFTAYAIADQE

-1109 FEERFSLIDMN
+1109 FEEKFSLIDMN

-1132 VEGISIGVIS
+1132 VEGISIGIIS
-1142 GRLLKFGQDQ
+1142 GRLLQFGQDQ

-1198 AVGSKVDQMS
+1198 AVGSKVDQMT
-1208 SVGKLRQFSPLQYI
+1208 SVGKVRQFSPLQYI
-1222 EGFLN
+1222 ESFLN

>member
-33 KANENTTQKMTVALV
+33 KANENTTPKMTVALV

-86 AESGLKNNNYN
+86 AENGLKNNNYN

-106 SRKAVAIDSEL
+106 SRKAVAIDSEI

-138 AENTASAILEDFN
+138 AENTASVILEDFN
-151 KQIIDVYFASVIGK
+151 KQIIDVYFASIIGK

-175 IIEKGTN
+175 IIEKGN
-182 QTTMYKK
+182 VQTTMYKK
-189 DVHSPLANYTNQF
+189 DIHSPLANYTNQF
-202 KTVQDYTGIS
+202 KTVQDYTGVS

-226 GQALDEGNKSNNT
+226 GQALDEGNKSNST
-239 YLEGFNNFQK
+239 YLDGFNNFQK
-249 IQTDNNLLANN
+249 MQTDNNLLANN

-267 YMSDMNSGDVLKQ
+267 YMNDMNTGDALKQ
-280 LSALESANKIIANQ
+280 LSALESANKIISNQ
-294 FTLSEKDPN
+294 FTFSEKEPN
-303 ILADASTIQ
+303 ILTDAAAIQ
-312 KYLTDVKKQ
+312 KYLADVKKQ

-355 EIFINTLMKQPDVRI
+355 EIFINTLMKQPDARI

-427 LGSAIKEVKDKLYTE
+427 LGNAIKEVKDRLYTE

-453 KMESSQTLKINI
+453 KMESPQILKISI

-477 LHIDGVDRTSDFL
+477 LYIDDVDRTSDFL

-530 QWELSGTHKKETSSE
+530 QWELSGTHKKETSPE

-576 LVHSAKNPIIKKM
+576 LVHNAKTPIIKKM
-589 ENTTGKDNGTGG
+589 ENTTGNNEGSQGGGTGKDNGTE
-601 SPGGGTGTDN
+601 
-611 GTGGNPGGGTGTD
+611 
-624 NGTGGNPGG
+624 
-633 GTGTDNGTGG
+633 
-643 NPGGGTGTDN
+643 
-653 GTGGNPG
+653 
-660 GGTGTDNGTGGN
+660 GN

-785 TTNQVVHQKTEV
+785 TTNQVIHQKTEKI
-797 LTKNISNVL
+797 TDITSSVL

-844 SLDAIATE
+844 SLDAIATD

-872 SASITSEVKQDMTGL
+872 SSSITTEIKQDMSGL
-887 KQKIDSYQQL
+887 KQKINSYQQS

-907 LAEKLNETMQQATSM
+907 LAEKLNGTTQQATSM
-922 NQNLGEYVKGLAKW
+922 NENLGEYLKGLAKW
-936 RESSLK
+936 RENSLK
-942 LAEEQQVLTTNNA
+942 LVEEQQVLTTNHA
-955 GEQTAVLSLD
+955 GEQTAILSLD

-970 LTMQTQSLVESSKH
+970 LMMQSQSLVESSKH

-1016 ADSLLND
+1016 ADLLLND

-1030 DKAFSKNFT
+1030 DKSFSKNFT

-1052 EMLYEFLSSPVQ
+1052 EMLYDFLASPVQ

-1101 KKRTQSDH
+1101 KKRMQSDH
-1109 FEERFSLIDMN
+1109 FEEKFSLIDMN

-1132 VEGISIGVIS
+1132 VEGISIGIIS

-1152 SLLWIAFITIIMMAF
+1152 SLLWIAFITFIMMAF

-1208 SVGKLRQFSPLQYI
+1208 SVGKIRQFSPLQYI
-1222 EGFLN
+1222 ESFLN

-1235 GKVIFIVLFV
+1235 GKVIFVVLFV

>member
-33 KANENTTQKMTVALV
+33 KANENTTPKMTVALV

-86 AESGLKNNNYN
+86 AENGLKNNNYN

-106 SRKAVAIDSEL
+106 SRKAVAIDSEI

-138 AENTASAILEDFN
+138 AENTASVILEDFN
-151 KQIIDVYFASVIGK
+151 KQIIDVYFASIIGK

-175 IIEKGTN
+175 IIEKGN
-182 QTTMYKK
+182 VQTTMYKK
-189 DVHSPLANYTNQF
+189 DIHSPLANYTNQF
-202 KTVQDYTGIS
+202 KTVQDYTGVS

-226 GQALDEGNKSNNT
+226 GQALDEGNKSNST
-239 YLEGFNNFQK
+239 YLDGFNNFQK
-249 IQTDNNLLANN
+249 MQTDNNLLANN

-267 YMSDMNSGDVLKQ
+267 YMNDMNTGDALKQ
-280 LSALESANKIIANQ
+280 LSALESANKSISNQ
-294 FTLSEKDPN
+294 FTFSEKEPN
-303 ILADASTIQ
+303 ILTDASAVQ
-312 KYLTDVKKQ
+312 KYLADVKKQ

-355 EIFINTLMKQPDVRI
+355 EIFINTLMKQPDARI

-383 LNMEEIGQSDLPDT
+383 LNMEEIGQSDLPDA

-427 LGSAIKEVKDKLYTE
+427 LGNAIKEVKDRLYTE

-453 KMESSQTLKINI
+453 KMESPQILKISI

-470 LDGSTEA
+470 LDGSTGF
-477 LHIDGVDRTSDFL
+477 LHIDDVDRTSDFL

-509 SLHVKLKDPN
+509 SLDVKLKDPN

-530 QWELSGTHKKETSSE
+530 QWELSGTHTKETSPE
-545 KEEPN
+545 KEKPN

-576 LVHSAKNPIIKKM
+576 LVHNAKTPIIKKM
-589 ENTTGKDNGTGG
+589 ENTTGK
-601 SPGGGTGTDN
+601 
-611 GTGGNPGGGTGTD
+611 
-624 NGTGGNPGG
+624 
-633 GTGTDNGTGG
+633 
-643 NPGGGTGTDN
+643 
-653 GTGGNPG
+653 
-660 GGTGTDNGTGGN
+660 
-672 PGGGTGTDNG
+672 
-682 TGGNPGGGTGTDNGT
+682 
-697 GGNPGGGTGT
+697 

-785 TTNQVVHQKTEV
+785 TTNQVIHQKTEKIPDI
-797 LTKNISNVL
+797 TSSVL

-844 SLDAIATE
+844 SLDAIATD

-872 SASITSEVKQDMTGL
+872 SSSITTEIKQDMSGL
-887 KQKIDSYQQL
+887 KQKINSYQQS

-907 LAEKLNETMQQATSM
+907 LAEKLNGTTQQATSM
-922 NQNLGEYVKGLAKW
+922 NENLGEYVKGLAKW
-936 RESSLK
+936 RENSLK
-942 LAEEQQVLTTNNA
+942 LVEEQQVVTTNHA

-970 LTMQTQSLVESSKH
+970 LMMQSQSLVESSKH

-1016 ADSLLND
+1016 ADLLLND

-1030 DKAFSKNFT
+1030 DKSFSKNFT

-1052 EMLYEFLSSPVQ
+1052 EMLYDFLASPVQ

-1101 KKRTQSDH
+1101 KKRMQSDH
-1109 FEERFSLIDMN
+1109 FEEKFSLIDMN

-1132 VEGISIGVIS
+1132 VEGISIGIIS

-1152 SLLWIAFITIIMMAF
+1152 SLLWIAFITFIMMAF

-1208 SVGKLRQFSPLQYI
+1208 SVGKIRQFSPLQYI
-1222 EGFLN
+1222 ESFLN

-1235 GKVIFIVLFV
+1235 GKVIFVVLFV

>member
-33 KANENTTQKMTVALV
+33 KANENTTPKMTVALV

-86 AESGLKNNNYN
+86 AENGLKNNNYN

-106 SRKAVAIDSEL
+106 SRKAVAIDSEI

-138 AENTASAILEDFN
+138 AENTASVILEDFN
-151 KQIIDVYFASVIGK
+151 KQIIDVYFASIIGK

-175 IIEKGTN
+175 IIEKGN
-182 QTTMYKK
+182 VQTTMYKK
-189 DVHSPLANYTNQF
+189 DIHSPLANYTNQF
-202 KTVQDYTGIS
+202 KTVQDYTGVS

-226 GQALDEGNKSNNT
+226 GQALDEGNKSNST
-239 YLEGFNNFQK
+239 YLDGFNNFQK
-249 IQTDNNLLANN
+249 MQTDNNLLANN

-267 YMSDMNSGDVLKQ
+267 YMNDMNTGDALKQ
-280 LSALESANKIIANQ
+280 LSALESANKSISNQ
-294 FTLSEKDPN
+294 FTFSEKEPN
-303 ILADASTIQ
+303 ILTDASAVQ
-312 KYLTDVKKQ
+312 KYLADVKKQ

-355 EIFINTLMKQPDVRI
+355 EIFINTLMKQPDARI

-383 LNMEEIGQSDLPDT
+383 LNMEEIGQSDLPDA

-427 LGSAIKEVKDKLYTE
+427 LGNAIKEVKDRLYTE

-453 KMESSQTLKINI
+453 KMESPQILKISI

-470 LDGSTEA
+470 LDGSTGF
-477 LHIDGVDRTSDFL
+477 LHIDDVDRTSDFL

-509 SLHVKLKDPN
+509 SLDVKLKDPN

-530 QWELSGTHKKETSSE
+530 QWELSGTHTKETSPE
-545 KEEPN
+545 KEKPN

-576 LVHSAKNPIIKKM
+576 LVHNAKTPIIKKM
-589 ENTTGKDNGTGG
+589 ENTTGK
-601 SPGGGTGTDN
+601 DN

-633 GTGTDNGTGG
+633 GTGTDNG
-643 NPGGGTGTDN
+643 
-653 GTGGNPG
+653 
-660 GGTGTDNGTGGN
+660 
-672 PGGGTGTDNG
+672 
-682 TGGNPGGGTGTDNGT
+682 
-697 GGNPGGGTGT
+697 
-707 DNGTGG
+707 
-713 NPGGGT
+713 
-719 GTDNG
+719 
-724 TGGNPGGGTG
+724 
-734 TDNGT
+734 
-739 GGNPGG
+739 
-745 GTGTDNGTG
+745 
-754 GNPGG
+754 
-759 GTGTDNG
+759 
-766 TGGNPGGE
+766 
-774 TGTDNGKVIES
+774 KVIES
-785 TTNQVVHQKTEV
+785 TTNQVIHQKTEKIPDI
-797 LTKNISNVL
+797 TSSVL

-844 SLDAIATE
+844 SLDAIATD

-872 SASITSEVKQDMTGL
+872 SSSITTEIKQDMSGL
-887 KQKIDSYQQL
+887 KQKINSYQQS

-907 LAEKLNETMQQATSM
+907 LAEKLNGTTQQATSM
-922 NQNLGEYVKGLAKW
+922 NENLGEYVKGLAKW
-936 RESSLK
+936 RENSLK
-942 LAEEQQVLTTNNA
+942 LVEEQQVVTTNHA

-970 LTMQTQSLVESSKH
+970 LMMQSQSLVESSKH

-1016 ADSLLND
+1016 ADLLLND

-1030 DKAFSKNFT
+1030 DKSFSKNFT

-1052 EMLYEFLSSPVQ
+1052 EMLYDFLASPVQ

-1101 KKRTQSDH
+1101 KKRMQSDH
-1109 FEERFSLIDMN
+1109 FEEKFSLIDMN

-1132 VEGISIGVIS
+1132 VEGISIGIIS

-1152 SLLWIAFITIIMMAF
+1152 SLLWIAFITFIMMAF

-1208 SVGKLRQFSPLQYI
+1208 SVGKIRQFSPLQYI
-1222 EGFLN
+1222 ESFLN

-1235 GKVIFIVLFV
+1235 GKVIFVVLFV

>member
-33 KANENTTQKMTVALV
+33 KANENTTPKMTVALV

-86 AESGLKNNNYN
+86 AENGLKNNNYN

-106 SRKAVAIDSEL
+106 SRKAVAIDSEI

-138 AENTASAILEDFN
+138 AENTASVILEDFN
-151 KQIIDVYFASVIGK
+151 KQIIDVYFASIIGK

-175 IIEKGTN
+175 IIEKGN
-182 QTTMYKK
+182 VQTTMYKK
-189 DVHSPLANYTNQF
+189 DIHSPLANYTNQF
-202 KTVQDYTGIS
+202 KTVQDYTGVS

-226 GQALDEGNKSNNT
+226 GQALDEGNKSNST
-239 YLEGFNNFQK
+239 YLDGFNNFQK
-249 IQTDNNLLANN
+249 MQTDNNLLANN

-267 YMSDMNSGDVLKQ
+267 YMNDMNTGDALKQ
-280 LSALESANKIIANQ
+280 LSALESANKIISNQ
-294 FTLSEKDPN
+294 FTFSEKEPN
-303 ILADASTIQ
+303 ILTDAAAIQ
-312 KYLTDVKKQ
+312 KYLADVKKQ

-355 EIFINTLMKQPDVRI
+355 EIFINTLMKQPDARI

-427 LGSAIKEVKDKLYTE
+427 LGNAIKEVKDRLYTE

-453 KMESSQTLKINI
+453 KMESAQTLKISI
-465 PEEFK
+465 PEEFE
-470 LDGSTEA
+470 LYGSTEA
-477 LHIDGVDRTSDFL
+477 LKIDDVDYTSMFL
-490 QSEAGEITIAP
+490 EKNGEITIPP

-509 SLHVKLKDPN
+509 NLNVKLKDPN
-519 INIDVFSPVTW
+519 INIDVFSPVMW
-530 QWELSGTHKKETSSE
+530 QWELSGTHKPE
-545 KEEPN
+545 KEKPN

-576 LVHSAKNPIIKKM
+576 LVHNAKNPIIKKM

-601 SPGGGTGTDN
+601 
-611 GTGGNPGGGTGTD
+611 NPGGGTGK
-624 NGTGGNPGG
+624 
-633 GTGTDNGTGG
+633 
-643 NPGGGTGTDN
+643 
-653 GTGGNPG
+653 
-660 GGTGTDNGTGGN
+660 
-672 PGGGTGTDNG
+672 
-682 TGGNPGGGTGTDNGT
+682 
-697 GGNPGGGTGT
+697 
-707 DNGTGG
+707 
-713 NPGGGT
+713 
-719 GTDNG
+719 
-724 TGGNPGGGTG
+724 
-734 TDNGT
+734 
-739 GGNPGG
+739 
-745 GTGTDNGTG
+745 
-754 GNPGG
+754 
-759 GTGTDNG
+759 DNG

-774 TGTDNGKVIES
+774 TGTDNGKVTES
-785 TTNQVVHQKTEV
+785 TTNQVVHQKAEV
-797 LTKNISNVL
+797 LTKNISSVL

-844 SLDAIATE
+844 SLDAIATD

-872 SASITSEVKQDMTGL
+872 SSSITTEIKQDMSGL
-887 KQKIDSYQQL
+887 KQKINSYQQS

-907 LAEKLNETMQQATSM
+907 LAEKLNGTTQQATSM
-922 NQNLGEYVKGLAKW
+922 NENLGEYVKGLAKW
-936 RESSLK
+936 RENSLK
-942 LAEEQQVLTTNNA
+942 LVEEQQVLTTNHA
-955 GEQTAVLSLD
+955 GEQTAILSLD

-970 LTMQTQSLVESSKH
+970 LMMQSQSLVESSKH

-1016 ADSLLND
+1016 ADLLLND

-1030 DKAFSKNFT
+1030 DKSFSKNFT

-1052 EMLYEFLSSPVQ
+1052 EMLYDFLASPVQ
-1064 KQNDGVIVAG
+1064 KQNDGVIAAG

-1101 KKRTQSDH
+1101 KKRMQSDH
-1109 FEERFSLIDMN
+1109 FEEKFSLIDMN

-1132 VEGISIGVIS
+1132 VEGISIGIIS

-1152 SLLWIAFITIIMMAF
+1152 SLLWIAFITFIMMAF

-1208 SVGKLRQFSPLQYI
+1208 SVGKIRQFSPLQYI
-1222 EGFLN
+1222 ESFLN

-1235 GKVIFIVLFV
+1235 GKVIFVVLFV

>member
-33 KANENTTQKMTVALV
+33 KANENTTPKMTVALV

-86 AESGLKNNNYN
+86 AENGLKNNNYN

-106 SRKAVAIDSEL
+106 SRKAVAIDSEI

-138 AENTASAILEDFN
+138 AENTASVILEDFN
-151 KQIIDVYFASVIGK
+151 KQIIDVYFASIIGK

-175 IIEKGTN
+175 IIEKGN
-182 QTTMYKK
+182 VQTTMYKK
-189 DVHSPLANYTNQF
+189 DIHSPLANYTNQF
-202 KTVQDYTGIS
+202 KTVQDYTGVS

-226 GQALDEGNKSNNT
+226 GQALDEGNKSNST
-239 YLEGFNNFQK
+239 YLDGFNNFQK
-249 IQTDNNLLANN
+249 MQTDNNLLANN

-267 YMSDMNSGDVLKQ
+267 YMNDMNTGDALKQ
-280 LSALESANKIIANQ
+280 LSALESANKIISNQ
-294 FTLSEKDPN
+294 FTFSEKEPN
-303 ILADASTIQ
+303 ILTDAAAIQ
-312 KYLTDVKKQ
+312 KYLADVKKQ

-355 EIFINTLMKQPDVRI
+355 EIFINTLMKQPDARI

-383 LNMEEIGQSDLPDT
+383 LNMEEIGQSDLPDA

-427 LGSAIKEVKDKLYTE
+427 LGNAIKEVKDRLYTE

-453 KMESSQTLKINI
+453 KMESPQILKIKI

-470 LDGSTEA
+470 LDGSTGF
-477 LHIDGVDRTSDFL
+477 LHIDGEDRTSDFL

-509 SLHVKLKDPN
+509 DLHVKLKDPN
-519 INIDVFSPVTW
+519 INIDVFSPVMW
-530 QWELSGTHKKETSSE
+530 QWELSGTHKKETSPE
-545 KEEPN
+545 KEKPN

-601 SPGGGTGTDN
+601 
-611 GTGGNPGGGTGTD
+611 
-624 NGTGGNPGG
+624 
-633 GTGTDNGTGG
+633 
-643 NPGGGTGTDN
+643 
-653 GTGGNPG
+653 
-660 GGTGTDNGTGGN
+660 
-672 PGGGTGTDNG
+672 
-682 TGGNPGGGTGTDNGT
+682 
-697 GGNPGGGTGT
+697 
-707 DNGTGG
+707 
-713 NPGGGT
+713 
-719 GTDNG
+719 
-724 TGGNPGGGTG
+724 
-734 TDNGT
+734 
-739 GGNPGG
+739 
-745 GTGTDNGTG
+745 
-754 GNPGG
+754 
-759 GTGTDNG
+759 
-766 TGGNPGGE
+766 NPGGE
-774 TGTDNGKVIES
+774 TGTDNGKVTES
-785 TTNQVVHQKTEV
+785 TTNQVVHQKAEV
-797 LTKNISNVL
+797 LTKNISSVL

-844 SLDAIATE
+844 SLDAIATD

-872 SASITSEVKQDMTGL
+872 SSSITTEIKQDMSGL
-887 KQKIDSYQQL
+887 KQKINSYQQS

-907 LAEKLNETMQQATSM
+907 LAEKLNGTTQQATSM
-922 NQNLGEYVKGLAKW
+922 NENLGEYLKGLAKW
-936 RESSLK
+936 RENSLK
-942 LAEEQQVLTTNNA
+942 LVEEQQVLTTNHA
-955 GEQTAVLSLD
+955 GEQTAILSLD

-970 LTMQTQSLVESSKH
+970 LMMQSQSLVESSKH

-1016 ADSLLND
+1016 ADLLLND

-1030 DKAFSKNFT
+1030 DKSFSKNFT

-1052 EMLYEFLSSPVQ
+1052 EMLYDFLASPVQ

-1101 KKRTQSDH
+1101 KKRMQSDH
-1109 FEERFSLIDMN
+1109 FEEKFSLIDMN

-1132 VEGISIGVIS
+1132 VEGISIGIIS

-1152 SLLWIAFITIIMMAF
+1152 SLLWIAFITFIMMAF

-1208 SVGKLRQFSPLQYI
+1208 SVGKIRQFSPLQYI
-1222 EGFLN
+1222 ESFLN

-1235 GKVIFIVLFV
+1235 GKVIFVVLFV

>member
-33 KANENTTQKMTVALV
+33 KANENTTPKMTVALV

-86 AESGLKNNNYN
+86 AENGLKNNNYN

-106 SRKAVAIDSEL
+106 SRKAVAIDSEI

-138 AENTASAILEDFN
+138 AENTASVILEDFN
-151 KQIIDVYFASVIGK
+151 KQIIDVYFASIIGK

-175 IIEKGTN
+175 IIEKGN
-182 QTTMYKK
+182 VQTTMYKK
-189 DVHSPLANYTNQF
+189 DIHSPLANYTNQF
-202 KTVQDYTGIS
+202 KTVQDYTGVS

-226 GQALDEGNKSNNT
+226 GQALDEGNKSNST
-239 YLEGFNNFQK
+239 YLDGFNNFQK
-249 IQTDNNLLANN
+249 MQTDNNLLANN

-267 YMSDMNSGDVLKQ
+267 YMNDMNTGDALKQ
-280 LSALESANKIIANQ
+280 LSALESANKIISNQ
-294 FTLSEKDPN
+294 FTFSEKEPN
-303 ILADASTIQ
+303 ILTDAAAIQ
-312 KYLTDVKKQ
+312 KYLADVKKQ

-355 EIFINTLMKQPDVRI
+355 EIFINTLMKQPDARI

-427 LGSAIKEVKDKLYTE
+427 LGNAIKEVKDRLYTE

-453 KMESSQTLKINI
+453 KMESPQILKISI

-470 LDGSTEA
+470 LDGSTGF
-477 LHIDGVDRTSDFL
+477 LHIDGEDRTSDFL

-509 SLHVKLKDPN
+509 DLHVKLKDPN
-519 INIDVFSPVTW
+519 INIDVFSPVMW
-530 QWELSGTHKKETSSE
+530 QWELSGTHKKETSPE
-545 KEEPN
+545 KEKPN

-576 LVHSAKNPIIKKM
+576 LVHNAKTPIIQKTEQSNNGDSVKPDAG
-589 ENTTGKDNGTGG
+589 GKPDTGG
-601 SPGGGTGTDN
+601 NPDTGGKPDTGGNPDTGGKPDTGEKPDTGTDN
-611 GTGGNPGGGTGTD
+611 GSNSKT
-624 NGTGGNPGG
+624 
-633 GTGTDNGTGG
+633 
-643 NPGGGTGTDN
+643 
-653 GTGGNPG
+653 
-660 GGTGTDNGTGGN
+660 
-672 PGGGTGTDNG
+672 
-682 TGGNPGGGTGTDNGT
+682 
-697 GGNPGGGTGT
+697 
-707 DNGTGG
+707 
-713 NPGGGT
+713 
-719 GTDNG
+719 
-724 TGGNPGGGTG
+724 
-734 TDNGT
+734 
-739 GGNPGG
+739 
-745 GTGTDNGTG
+745 
-754 GNPGG
+754 
-759 GTGTDNG
+759 
-766 TGGNPGGE
+766 
-774 TGTDNGKVIES
+774 IES
-785 TTNQVVHQKTEV
+785 TTNQVVHQKAEV
-797 LTKNISNVL
+797 LTKNISSVL

-844 SLDAIATE
+844 SLDAIATD

-872 SASITSEVKQDMTGL
+872 SSSITTEIKQDMSGL
-887 KQKIDSYQQL
+887 KQKINSYQQS

-907 LAEKLNETMQQATSM
+907 LAEKLNGTTQQATSM
-922 NQNLGEYVKGLAKW
+922 NENLGEYLKGLAKW
-936 RESSLK
+936 RENSLK
-942 LAEEQQVLTTNNA
+942 LVEEQQVLTTNHA
-955 GEQTAVLSLD
+955 GEQTAILSLD

-970 LTMQTQSLVESSKH
+970 LMMQSQSLVESSKH

-1016 ADSLLND
+1016 ADLLLND

-1030 DKAFSKNFT
+1030 DKSFSKNFT

-1052 EMLYEFLSSPVQ
+1052 EMLYDFLASPVQ

-1101 KKRTQSDH
+1101 KKRMQSDH
-1109 FEERFSLIDMN
+1109 FEEKFSLIDMN

-1132 VEGISIGVIS
+1132 VEGISIGIIS

-1152 SLLWIAFITIIMMAF
+1152 SLLWIAFITFIMMAF

-1208 SVGKLRQFSPLQYI
+1208 SVGKIRQFSPLQYI
-1222 EGFLN
+1222 ESFLN

-1235 GKVIFIVLFV
+1235 GKVIFVVLFV

>member
-33 KANENTTQKMTVALV
+33 KANENSTPKMTVALV

-86 AESGLKNNNYN
+86 AENGLKNNNYN

-138 AENTASAILEDFN
+138 AENTASTILEDFN
-151 KQIIDVYFASVIGK
+151 KQIIDVYFASIIGK

-175 IIEKGTN
+175 IIEKGN
-182 QTTMYKK
+182 VQTTMYKK

-202 KTVQDYTGIS
+202 KTVQDYTGVS
-212 VNSFKG
+212 VTSFKG

-226 GQALDEGNKSNNT
+226 GLALDEGNKSNNT
-239 YLEGFNNFQK
+239 YLDGFNNFQK
-249 IQTDNNLLANN
+249 MQTDNNLLANN

-267 YMSDMNSGDVLKQ
+267 YMSDMNTGDVLKQ
-280 LSALESANKIIANQ
+280 LSALESANKVITNQ
-294 FTLSEKDPN
+294 FTLSEKEPN
-303 ILADASTIQ
+303 ILADASAIQ
-312 KYLTDVKKQ
+312 KNLTDVKKQ
-321 VSEYDTELAGKLESD
+321 VSEYDTELAEKLESD
-336 IQETVIKK
+336 IQGTIIKK

-370 KKQIENLIAKLPS
+370 KKQIESLIAKLPS
-383 LNMEEIGQSDLPDT
+383 LNMEEIVQSELPDA
-397 TKLQLQNVIQFTKK
+397 TKLQLQNVIQFTNK

-427 LGSAIKEVKDKLYTE
+427 LGNAIKEVKDRLYKE
-442 GITFSDTAKVI
+442 GITFSDTANVI

-465 PEEFK
+465 PEEFE
-470 LDGSTEA
+470 LYGNTGA
-477 LHIDGVDRTSDFL
+477 LHIDDVDRTSDFL
-490 QSEAGEITIAP
+490 QSEAGEITIPP

-509 SLHVKLKDPN
+509 NLHVKLKNTN
-519 INIDVFSPVTW
+519 INIDVFSPVMW
-530 QWELSGTHKKETSSE
+530 DWKLSGNHKKETSSE

-576 LVHSAKNPIIKKM
+576 LVHNAKKPIIKKM
-589 ENTTGKDNGTGG
+589 ENTTGNNGG
-601 SPGGGTGTDN
+601 SQEGGSGIGNGGNQEGGTGTGN
-611 GTGGNPGGGTGTD
+611 GGNPNPGTG
-624 NGTGGNPGG
+624 NGGNPNP
-633 GTGTDNGTGG
+633 GTGNGG
-643 NPGGGTGTDN
+643 NPNPGTGN
-653 GTGGNPG
+653 GGNPNP
-660 GGTGTDNGTGGN
+660 GTGNGGN
-672 PGGGTGTDNG
+672 PDPGTGN
-682 TGGNPGGGTGTDNGT
+682 GGNPDPGTGN
-697 GGNPGGGTGT
+697 GGNPDPGTG
-707 DNGTGG
+707 NGG
-713 NPGGGT
+713 NPNPGT
-719 GTDNG
+719 GNEGNPDPG
-724 TGGNPGGGTG
+724 TGNEGNPDPGTGNEGNPDPGTGNGGNPDPGTG
-734 TDNGT
+734 N
-739 GGNPGG
+739 GGNPDP
-745 GTGTDNGTG
+745 GTGNG
-754 GNPGG
+754 GNQ
-759 GTGTDNG
+759 NQ
-766 TGGNPGGE
+766 GGNS
-774 TGTDNGKVIES
+774 TTIES
-785 TTNQVVHQKTEV
+785 TTNQVVHQKSEE
-797 LTKNISNVL
+797 LTKNISSVL

-816 YQGLMSLYEMYY
+816 YQGLISLYEMYY

-872 SASITSEVKQDMTGL
+872 SSSITTEVKQDMTGL
-887 KQKIDSYQQL
+887 KQKIDSYQQF

-907 LAEKLNETMQQATSM
+907 LAEKLNVTTQQATSM
-922 NQNLGEYVKGLAKW
+922 NENLGEYLKGLAKW

-942 LAEEQQVLTTNNA
+942 LVEEQQVLTTNNT

-970 LTMQTQSLVESSKH
+970 LMMQSQSLVESSKH
-984 SLATSDDVYKT
+984 SLTTSDDVYKT

-1002 AKEIQDS
+1002 AKEIQES

-1023 FTKKMED
+1023 FTKKMDD
-1030 DKAFSKNFT
+1030 DKSFSKNFT

-1052 EMLYEFLSSPVQ
+1052 EMLYQFLSSPVQ

-1109 FEERFSLIDMN
+1109 FEEKFSLIDMN

-1132 VEGISIGVIS
+1132 VEGISIGIIS
-1142 GRLLKFGQDQ
+1142 GRLLQFGQDQ

-1208 SVGKLRQFSPLQYI
+1208 SVGKVRQFSPLQYI
-1222 EGFLN
+1222 ESFLN

>member
-1 MKKFKWSIL
+1 M
-10 LFIILALV
+10 FIILALV

-33 KANENTTQKMTVALV
+33 KANENTTPKMTVALV

-86 AESGLKNNNYN
+86 AENGLKNNNYN

-106 SRKAVAIDSEL
+106 SRKAVAIDSEI

-138 AENTASAILEDFN
+138 AENTASVILEDFN
-151 KQIIDVYFASVIGK
+151 KQIIDVYFASIIGK

-175 IIEKGTN
+175 IIEKGN
-182 QTTMYKK
+182 VQTTMYKK
-189 DVHSPLANYTNQF
+189 DIHSPLANYTNQF
-202 KTVQDYTGIS
+202 KTVQDYTGVS

-226 GQALDEGNKSNNT
+226 GQALDEGNKSNST
-239 YLEGFNNFQK
+239 YLDGFNNFQK
-249 IQTDNNLLANN
+249 MQTDNNLLANN

-267 YMSDMNSGDVLKQ
+267 YMNDMNTGDALKQ
-280 LSALESANKIIANQ
+280 LSALESANKIISNQ
-294 FTLSEKDPN
+294 FTFSEKEPN
-303 ILADASTIQ
+303 ILTDAAAIQ
-312 KYLTDVKKQ
+312 KYLADVKKQ

-355 EIFINTLMKQPDVRI
+355 EIFINTLMKQPDARI

-397 TKLQLQNVIQFTKK
+397 TKLQLQNVIQFTQK

-427 LGSAIKEVKDKLYTE
+427 LGNAIKEVKDRLYTE

-453 KMESSQTLKINI
+453 KMESPQILKIKI

-470 LDGSTEA
+470 LDGSTGF
-477 LHIDGVDRTSDFL
+477 LHIDDVDRTSDFL

-509 SLHVKLKDPN
+509 SLDVKLKDPN

-530 QWELSGTHKKETSSE
+530 QWELSGTHKKETSPE

-601 SPGGGTGTDN
+601 
-611 GTGGNPGGGTGTD
+611 NPGGGTGTD

-633 GTGTDNGTGG
+633 GTGTDNG
-643 NPGGGTGTDN
+643 
-653 GTGGNPG
+653 
-660 GGTGTDNGTGGN
+660 
-672 PGGGTGTDNG
+672 
-682 TGGNPGGGTGTDNGT
+682 
-697 GGNPGGGTGT
+697 
-707 DNGTGG
+707 
-713 NPGGGT
+713 
-719 GTDNG
+719 
-724 TGGNPGGGTG
+724 
-734 TDNGT
+734 
-739 GGNPGG
+739 
-745 GTGTDNGTG
+745 
-754 GNPGG
+754 
-759 GTGTDNG
+759 
-766 TGGNPGGE
+766 
-774 TGTDNGKVIES
+774 KVTES
-785 TTNQVVHQKTEV
+785 TTNQVVHQKAEV
-797 LTKNISNVL
+797 LTKNISSVL

-844 SLDAIATE
+844 SLDAIATD

-872 SASITSEVKQDMTGL
+872 SSSITTEIKQDMSGL
-887 KQKIDSYQQL
+887 KQKINSYQQS

-907 LAEKLNETMQQATSM
+907 LAEKLNGTTQQATSM
-922 NQNLGEYVKGLAKW
+922 NENLGEYLKGLAKW
-936 RESSLK
+936 RENSLK
-942 LAEEQQVLTTNNA
+942 LVEEQQVLTANHA

-970 LTMQTQSLVESSKH
+970 LMMQSQSLVESSKH

-1016 ADSLLND
+1016 ADLLLND

-1030 DKAFSKNFT
+1030 DKSFSKNFT

-1052 EMLYEFLSSPVQ
+1052 EMLYDFLASPVQ

-1101 KKRTQSDH
+1101 KKRMQSDH
-1109 FEERFSLIDMN
+1109 FEEKFSLIDMN

-1132 VEGISIGVIS
+1132 VEGISIGIIS

-1152 SLLWIAFITIIMMAF
+1152 SLLWIAFITFIMMAF

-1208 SVGKLRQFSPLQYI
+1208 SVGKIRQFSPLQYI
-1222 EGFLN
+1222 ESFLN

-1235 GKVIFIVLFV
+1235 GKVIFVVLFV

>member
-33 KANENTTQKMTVALV
+33 KANENTTPKMTVALV

-86 AESGLKNNNYN
+86 AENGLKNNNYN

-106 SRKAVAIDSEL
+106 SRKAVAIDSEI

-138 AENTASAILEDFN
+138 AENTASVILEDFN
-151 KQIIDVYFASVIGK
+151 KQIIDVYFASIIGK

-175 IIEKGTN
+175 IIEKGN
-182 QTTMYKK
+182 VQTTMYKK
-189 DVHSPLANYTNQF
+189 DIHSPLANYTNQF
-202 KTVQDYTGIS
+202 KTVQDYTGVS

-226 GQALDEGNKSNNT
+226 GQALDEGNKSNST
-239 YLEGFNNFQK
+239 YLDGFNNFQK
-249 IQTDNNLLANN
+249 MQTDNNLLANN

-267 YMSDMNSGDVLKQ
+267 YMNDMNTGDALKQ
-280 LSALESANKIIANQ
+280 LSALESANKIISNQ
-294 FTLSEKDPN
+294 FTFSEKEPN
-303 ILADASTIQ
+303 ILTDAAAIQ
-312 KYLTDVKKQ
+312 KYLADVKKQ

-355 EIFINTLMKQPDVRI
+355 EIFINTLMKQPDARI

-383 LNMEEIGQSDLPDT
+383 LNMEEIGQSDLPNT

-427 LGSAIKEVKDKLYTE
+427 LGNAIKEVKDRLYTE

-453 KMESSQTLKINI
+453 KMESAQTLKISI

-470 LDGSTEA
+470 LDGSTGF
-477 LHIDGVDRTSDFL
+477 LHIDGEDRTSDFL

-509 SLHVKLKDPN
+509 DLHVKLKDPN
-519 INIDVFSPVTW
+519 INIDVFSPVMW
-530 QWELSGTHKKETSSE
+530 QWELSGTHKKETSPE
-545 KEEPN
+545 KEKPN

-601 SPGGGTGTDN
+601 
-611 GTGGNPGGGTGTD
+611 NPGGGTGK
-624 NGTGGNPGG
+624 
-633 GTGTDNGTGG
+633 
-643 NPGGGTGTDN
+643 
-653 GTGGNPG
+653 
-660 GGTGTDNGTGGN
+660 
-672 PGGGTGTDNG
+672 
-682 TGGNPGGGTGTDNGT
+682 
-697 GGNPGGGTGT
+697 
-707 DNGTGG
+707 
-713 NPGGGT
+713 
-719 GTDNG
+719 DNG

-774 TGTDNGKVIES
+774 TGTDNGKVTES
-785 TTNQVVHQKTEV
+785 TTNQVVHQKAEV
-797 LTKNISNVL
+797 LTKNISSVL

-844 SLDAIATE
+844 SLDAIATD

-872 SASITSEVKQDMTGL
+872 SSSITTEIKQDMSGL
-887 KQKIDSYQQL
+887 KQKINSYQQS

-907 LAEKLNETMQQATSM
+907 LAEKLNGTTQQATSM
-922 NQNLGEYVKGLAKW
+922 NENLGEYLKGLAKW
-936 RESSLK
+936 RENSLK
-942 LAEEQQVLTTNNA
+942 LVEEQQVLTTNHA
-955 GEQTAVLSLD
+955 GEQTAILSLD

-970 LTMQTQSLVESSKH
+970 LMMQSQSLVESSKH

-1016 ADSLLND
+1016 ADLLLND

-1030 DKAFSKNFT
+1030 DKSFSKNFT

-1052 EMLYEFLSSPVQ
+1052 EMLYDFLASPVQ
-1064 KQNDGVIVAG
+1064 KQNDGVIAAG

-1101 KKRTQSDH
+1101 KKRMQSDH
-1109 FEERFSLIDMN
+1109 FEEKFSLIDMN

-1132 VEGISIGVIS
+1132 VEGISIGIIS

-1152 SLLWIAFITIIMMAF
+1152 SLLWIAFITFIMMAF

-1208 SVGKLRQFSPLQYI
+1208 SVGKIRQFSPLQYI
-1222 EGFLN
+1222 ESFLN

-1235 GKVIFIVLFV
+1235 GKVIFVVLFV

>member
-33 KANENTTQKMTVALV
+33 KANENTTPKMTVALV

-86 AESGLKNNNYN
+86 AENGLKNNNYN

-106 SRKAVAIDSEL
+106 SRKAVAIDSEI

-138 AENTASAILEDFN
+138 AENTASVILEDFN
-151 KQIIDVYFASVIGK
+151 KQIIDVYFASIIGK

-175 IIEKGTN
+175 IIEKGN
-182 QTTMYKK
+182 VQTTMYKK
-189 DVHSPLANYTNQF
+189 DIHSPLANYTNQF
-202 KTVQDYTGIS
+202 KTVQDYTGVS

-226 GQALDEGNKSNNT
+226 GQALDEGNKSNST
-239 YLEGFNNFQK
+239 YLDGFNNFQK
-249 IQTDNNLLANN
+249 MQTDNNLLANN
-260 FTNQFNQ
+260 FINQFNQ
-267 YMSDMNSGDVLKQ
+267 YMNDMNTGDALKQ
-280 LSALESANKIIANQ
+280 LSALESANKIISNQ
-294 FTLSEKDPN
+294 FTFSEKEPN
-303 ILADASTIQ
+303 ILTDAAAIQ
-312 KYLTDVKKQ
+312 KYLADVKKQ

-355 EIFINTLMKQPDVRI
+355 EIFINTLMKQPDARI

-383 LNMEEIGQSDLPDT
+383 LNMEEIGQSDLPDA

-427 LGSAIKEVKDKLYTE
+427 LGNAIKEVKDRLYTE

-453 KMESSQTLKINI
+453 KMESPQILKIKI

-477 LHIDGVDRTSDFL
+477 LYIDDVDRTSDFL

-509 SLHVKLKDPN
+509 DLHVKLKDPN
-519 INIDVFSPVTW
+519 INIDVFSPVMW
-530 QWELSGTHKKETSSE
+530 QWELSGTHKKETSPE
-545 KEEPN
+545 KEKPN

-601 SPGGGTGTDN
+601 
-611 GTGGNPGGGTGTD
+611 NPGGGTGK
-624 NGTGGNPGG
+624 
-633 GTGTDNGTGG
+633 
-643 NPGGGTGTDN
+643 
-653 GTGGNPG
+653 
-660 GGTGTDNGTGGN
+660 
-672 PGGGTGTDNG
+672 
-682 TGGNPGGGTGTDNGT
+682 
-697 GGNPGGGTGT
+697 
-707 DNGTGG
+707 
-713 NPGGGT
+713 
-719 GTDNG
+719 
-724 TGGNPGGGTG
+724 
-734 TDNGT
+734 DNGT

-774 TGTDNGKVIES
+774 TGTDNGKVTES
-785 TTNQVVHQKTEV
+785 TTNQVVHQKAEV
-797 LTKNISNVL
+797 LTKNISSVL

-844 SLDAIATE
+844 SLDAIATD

-872 SASITSEVKQDMTGL
+872 SSSITTEIKQDMSGL
-887 KQKIDSYQQL
+887 KQKINSYQQS

-907 LAEKLNETMQQATSM
+907 LAEKLNGTTQQATSM
-922 NQNLGEYVKGLAKW
+922 NENLGEYLKGLAKW
-936 RESSLK
+936 RENSLK
-942 LAEEQQVLTTNNA
+942 LVEEQQVLTTNHA
-955 GEQTAVLSLD
+955 GEQTAILSLD

-970 LTMQTQSLVESSKH
+970 LMMQSQSLVESSKH

-1016 ADSLLND
+1016 ADLLLND

-1030 DKAFSKNFT
+1030 DKSFSKNFT

-1052 EMLYEFLSSPVQ
+1052 EMLYDFLASPVQ
-1064 KQNDGVIVAG
+1064 KQNDGVIAAG

-1101 KKRTQSDH
+1101 KKRMQSDH
-1109 FEERFSLIDMN
+1109 FEEKFSLIDMN

-1132 VEGISIGVIS
+1132 VEGISIGIIS

-1152 SLLWIAFITIIMMAF
+1152 SLLWIAFITFIMMAF

-1208 SVGKLRQFSPLQYI
+1208 SVGKIRQFSPLQYI
-1222 EGFLN
+1222 ESFLN

-1235 GKVIFIVLFV
+1235 GKVIFVVLFV